1 MAAFGMLSYEHRP
14 LKRPRLGPPDVYPQD
29 PKQKEDELTALN
41 VKQGFNN
48 QPAVSGDEHGS
59 AKNVNFNP
67 SKISSNFSSII
78 AEKLR
83 CNTFPDTGKRK
94 PQVNQKDNFWLVT
107 ARSQSSINN
116 WFTDLAGTKPLTQ
129 LAKKVPIF
137 SKKEEVFGYLAKY
150 SVPVMRSAWM
160 IKMTCAYHAAITET
174 KVKKR
179 HVIDPCIEWTQI
191 ITKYLSEQLQKVA
204 EFYRQ
209 SPSQGCGSP
218 LPAPPAEVE
227 TAMKQWEYN
236 EKLAMFMFQDGML
249 DRHEFLTWVL
259 ECFEKIRPGEDE
271 LLKLLLPLLLQYS
284 GEFVQSAY
292 LSRRLA
298 YFCTRRLNLLLSDGS
313 IGPSSGGHPPH
324 GITSQPSNALPTT
337 PTSQPAG
344 ATQPQTPFTDFYIC
358 PQHRPVVFGLSCM
371 LQSIVLC
378 CPSALVWH
386 YSLTDSRNK
395 TGSPLDLLPIAPSNL
410 PMPGANS
417 TFNQQ
422 VRAKLRE
429 IEEQIKERG
438 QAVEFRWSFDK
449 CQETTAGFTI
459 GRVLHTLEVLDNHS
473 FEKSDFS
480 NSLDSLYN
488 RIFGSG
494 QSKDGHEMSP
504 DDDAVVT
511 LLCEWAVCC
520 KRSGRHRA
528 MVVAK
533 LLEKRQT
540 EIEAER
546 CGESEVVD
554 EKGSVSSGSL
564 SAATLPVFQDVLL
577 QFLDTQAPILTEPGN
592 ESERVEF
599 SNLVL
604 LFCELIRHDVF
615 SHNIYMCTLI
625 SRGDLASDSHLPR
638 PRSPSDEPSDESE
651 RKEQDTGSGVKMEDT
666 GLSEPMEIDNNDEM
680 FSPPMHCEAKG
691 SPSPEKGAP
700 EQDGKSTAKEKGL
713 DPTFPQVYEQP
724 RHIQYATHFPIP
736 QEESASHECNQRLV
750 VLYGVGKQRDE
761 ARHSI
766 KKITKDILKVLNRKS
781 TAETGG
787 EEGQK
792 RKRSK
797 PEAFPTAEDIFS
809 KFQHLS
815 HFDQHQVTSQVSRN
829 VLEQITSFAL
839 GMSYHL
845 PLVQHIQFIFDLMEY
860 SLNISGLIDFAIQ
873 LLNELSL
880 VEAELLLKSS
890 SLAGSYTTSL
900 CLCIV
905 AVLRRYHSCLILNP
919 DQTAQVFD
927 GLRIVVK
934 SGVNPADCSSAE
946 RCILAYLY
954 DLYTSCS
961 HLKSKF
967 GEIFSEFCSKVKNSI
982 YWNIDPS
989 DSNMLWD
996 QVFMIDAIANPSA
1009 HNLNHSM
1016 VGKILNDSPANRY
1029 SFVCNVL
1036 MDVCVDHRDPDRVN
1050 DIGILC
1056 AELTAYCRSLSAEW
1070 LGVLKALCCSSN
1082 NGNCGFND
1090 LLCNVD
1096 VSDLSFHD
1104 SLATFVAILIARQCL
1119 LLEDLVRCVAIPS
1132 LLNAACSEQDSE
1144 PGARLTCRI
1153 LLHLFRTPQRNPCPQ
1168 DSKTDKATVG
1178 IRSSC
1183 DRHLLAASQNSIV
1196 VGAVF
1201 AVLKAVFM
1209 LGDAELKGSGFS
1221 HPAGLDDIGED
1232 DMGSKKSGGR
1242 NISIE
1247 TASLDVYAKYVLKSI
1262 CQQEWVGERCLKSLS
1277 EDSSALQDPV
1287 LVNIQA
1293 QRLLQ
1298 LICYPHR
1305 QLDSEEGENPQRQ
1318 RIKRILQ
1325 NLDQWTMR
1333 QSSLELQLMI
1343 KQSSN
1348 NELYSLLENIAK
1360 ATIEVFQK
1368 SAEMNSSN
1376 PSWNGSAASSS
1387 SVSNS
1392 NNTSKLKPVLSSS
1405 ERSGV
1410 WLVAPLIAKL
1420 PTSVQGHVLKAAGE
1434 ELEKGQHLGSSSR
1447 KERDRQKQKSMSLLS
1462 QQPFLSLVLTCLK
1475 GQDEQREG
1483 LLTSLY
1489 SQVQQIVTNW
1499 REDQYQDDCKAKQM
1513 MHEALKLRLNLVG
1526 GMFDTVQ
1533 RSTQQTTEWAVLLL
1547 DIISSGT
1554 VDMQSNNELFT
1565 TVLDML
1571 SVLINGTLAADMSSI
1586 SQGGMEENKRAY
1598 MNLVKKLRKELGDRQ
1613 SESLEKVRQLLPLP
1627 KQTRDV
1633 ITCEPQGSLIDTK
1646 GNKIAGFEKEGLQV
1660 STKQKISPW
1669 DVFEGLKHSAPLS
1682 WGWFGTVRVDR
1693 KVTRFEEQQRLLL
1706 YHTHLKPKP
1715 RSYYLEPLPLPP
1727 EEEEPPTPVPQEP
1740 EKKMVEAVKTDKS
1753 MPSVGPDTV
1762 KKKSKKKKT
1771 SSVNKPED
1779 FPARNPAVMSF
1790 HTPSMNPDIMNINQ
1804 PNHSYRAMP
1813 YSQPIMYTQNQ
1824 PLPPGG
1830 PGLEPPY
1837 RPRMPMNN
1845 HQKIMPTRANYP
1857 GMISNLPGGM
1867 GMIGIDNKQYQIG
1880 FKPQPAMPQ
1889 GQILRQQL
1897 QVRLSMIG
1905 QQIRQMAPNQSYSS
1919 MPASQ
1924 GYTSYGS
1931 HVGMQPHPSQ
1941 TAGIVPSS
1949 YSNQGFPGAH
1959 PGTNPGVVDPLRQM
1973 QQRPSGYVHQQAPGA
1988 YPANMQN
1995 TPRFTHQPMQQT
2007 PMMHGL
2013 GQGHM
2018 QTQGMHPNMRTNQML
2033 DQQQQQ
2039 QQQAQAQAQAQQQ
2052 QQFMRQQALRQAQQV
2067 QQQQQQVQQQQVPSQ
2082 QVQQSQQVPSQQVQ
2096 QQQVGTAQPPGQP
2109 QSQAL
2114 GMQPLPPQQPMFP
2127 RQGQGMQQTQQQQ
2140 QTAALV
2146 RQLQQ
2151 QLSNTQP
2158 GQNTSSYYPKYE

>member
-1 MAAFGMLSYEHRP
+1 MAAFGILSYEHRP

-83 CNTFPDTGKRK
+83 CNTFADTGKRK

-150 SVPVMRSAWM
+150 CVPVMRSAWM

-191 ITKYLSEQLQKVA
+191 ITKYLWEQLQKVA

-209 SPSQGCGSP
+209 SPGQGCGSP

-227 TAMKQWEYN
+227 TAMKQWEYH

-271 LLKLLLPLLLQYS
+271 LLRFLLPLLLQYS

-313 IGPSSGGHPPH
+313 LGPGPGGHPAH
-324 GITSQPSNALPTT
+324 GISAQQGNALPPT

-344 ATQPQTPFTDFYIC
+344 GNQPQTPFTDFYIC
-358 PQHRPVVFGLSCM
+358 YQHRPVVFGLSCM

-410 PMPGANS
+410 PMPGGNS
-417 TFNQQ
+417 SFNQQ
-422 VRAKLRE
+422 VRAKVRE

-459 GRVLHTLEVLDNHS
+459 SRVLHTLEVLDNHS

-511 LLCEWAVCC
+511 LLCEWAVSC
-520 KRSGRHRA
+520 KRSGPHRA

-577 QFLDTQAPILTEPGN
+577 QFLDTQAPVLTEPGN

-651 RKEQDTGSGVKMEDT
+651 RKEQDAGSSVKMEDT
-666 GLSEPMEIDNNDEM
+666 GMSESMEIDHNSSANFDEQM
-680 FSPPMHCEAKG
+680 FSPPMHCESKG
-691 SPSPEKGAP
+691 SPSPEKPAP
-700 EQDGKSTAKEKGL
+700 EQESKNTAKDKGM
-713 DPTFPQVYEQP
+713 DPAFPLVYEQP

-761 ARHSI
+761 ARHAI

-781 TAETGG
+781 TAETGAAMRG

-829 VLEQITSFAL
+829 VMEQIASFAL

-890 SLAGSYTTSL
+890 NLAGSYTTGL

-982 YWNIDPS
+982 YYNIDPS
-989 DSNMLWD
+989 DSNMLWE
-996 QVFMIDAIANPSA
+996 QMFMIDAIANPTA

-1036 MDVCVDHRDPDRVN
+1036 MDVCVDHRDPERVN

-1144 PGARLTCRI
+1144 SGARLTCRI

-1168 DSKTDKATVG
+1168 DGTKSVG

-1221 HPAGLDDIGED
+1221 HSAGLDDIGED

-1242 NISIE
+1242 NVSIE
-1247 TASLDVYAKYVLKSI
+1247 TASLVVYAKYVLKSI

-1325 NLDQWTMR
+1325 NMDQWTMR

-1376 PSWNGSAASSS
+1376 PTWNGSAVSSS

-1392 NNTSKLKPVLSSS
+1392 NSASKLKPVLSSS

-1410 WLVAPLIAKL
+1410 WLVAPLIGKL

-1434 ELEKGQHLGSSSR
+1434 ELEKGQHLGPSSR

-1586 SQGGMEENKRAY
+1586 SQGSMEENKRAY

-1682 WGWFGTVRVDR
+1682 WGWFGSVRVDR
-1693 KVTRFEEQQRLLL
+1693 KVTKYEEQQRLLL
-1706 YHTHLKPKP
+1706 YHTHIKPKP
-1715 RSYYLEPLPLPP
+1715 RSYYLAPLNLPQ
-1727 EEEEPPTPVPQEP
+1727 EEEEPPTPVPPEPDKKVDPGKP
-1740 EKKMVEAVKTDKS
+1740 EKSA
-1753 MPSVGPDTV
+1753 
-1762 KKKSKKKKT
+1762 
-1771 SSVNKPED
+1771 SSVASNMP
-1779 FPARNPAVMSF
+1779 FRMGYP
-1790 HTPSMNPDIMNINQ
+1790 TPMN
-1804 PNHSYRAMP
+1804 
-1813 YSQPIMYTQNQ
+1813 MYAQNQ

-1830 PGLEPPY
+1830 PGLEPPF
-1837 RPRMPMNN
+1837 RPRGPMGKIPPRPPYNMVNMPG
-1845 HQKIMPTRANYP
+1845 A
-1857 GMISNLPGGM
+1857 GM
-1867 GMIGIDNKQYQIG
+1867 GNMMGMDKQFQMGY
-1880 FKPQPAMPQ
+1880 KPPQSMAQ

-1897 QVRLSMIG
+1897 QVRLVSLNI
-1905 QQIRQMAPNQSYSS
+1905 
-1919 MPASQ
+1919 SQ
-1924 GYTSYGS
+1924 GYTTYG
-1931 HVGMQPHPSQ
+1931 
-1941 TAGIVPSS
+1941 
-1949 YSNQGFPGAH
+1949 H
-1959 PGTNPGVVDPLRQM
+1959 PGTNPAMVDPLRQM
-1973 QQRPSGYVHQQAPGA
+1973 QPRPSGYVHQQAPAA
-1988 YPANMQN
+1988 YAH
-1995 TPRFTHQPMQQT
+1995 T
-2007 PMMHGL
+2007 
-2013 GQGHM
+2013 
-2018 QTQGMHPNMRTNQML
+2018 
-2033 DQQQQQ
+2033 
-2039 QQQAQAQAQAQQQ
+2039 
-2052 QQFMRQQALRQAQQV
+2052 
-2067 QQQQQQVQQQQVPSQ
+2067 VP
-2082 QVQQSQQVPSQQVQ
+2082 
-2096 QQQVGTAQPPGQP
+2096 
-2109 QSQAL
+2109 
-2114 GMQPLPPQQPMFP
+2114 
-2127 RQGQGMQQTQQQQ
+2127 
-2140 QTAALV
+2140 
-2146 RQLQQ
+2146 
-2151 QLSNTQP
+2151 NTQRSVTDKSAWLGP
-2158 GQNTSSYYPKYE
+2158 GFSTSPKIIR

>member
-1 MAAFGMLSYEHRP
+1 MAAFGILSYEHRP

-29 PKQKEDELTALN
+29 PKQKEDDLTALN

-59 AKNVNFNP
+59 AKNVNFNS

-150 SVPVMRSAWM
+150 CVPVMRSAWM

-191 ITKYLSEQLQKVA
+191 ITKYLWEQLQKVA

-209 SPSQGCGSP
+209 SPGQGCGSP

-271 LLKLLLPLLLQYS
+271 LLRFLLPLLLQYS

-313 IGPSSGGHPPH
+313 LGPGPGGHPAH
-324 GITSQPSNALPTT
+324 GISAQQGNALPPT

-344 ATQPQTPFTDFYIC
+344 GNQPQTPFTDFYIC
-358 PQHRPVVFGLSCM
+358 AQHRPVVFGLSCM

-410 PMPGANS
+410 PMPGGNS
-417 TFNQQ
+417 SFNQQ
-422 VRAKLRE
+422 VRVKVRE

-459 GRVLHTLEVLDNHS
+459 SRVLHTLEVLDNHS

-511 LLCEWAVCC
+511 LLCEWAVSC
-520 KRSGRHRA
+520 KRSGPHRA

-577 QFLDTQAPILTEPGN
+577 QFLDTQAPVLTEPGN

-651 RKEQDTGSGVKMEDT
+651 RKEQDAGSSVKMED
-666 GLSEPMEIDNNDEM
+666 GGMSESMEIDHNSSANFDEQM
-680 FSPPMHCEAKG
+680 FSPPMHCESKG
-691 SPSPEKGAP
+691 SPSPEKPAP
-700 EQDGKSTAKEKGL
+700 EQEGKNTAKDKGM
-713 DPTFPQVYEQP
+713 DPAFPLVYEQP

-761 ARHSI
+761 ARHAI

-781 TAETGG
+781 TAETGAAMNSKLKPRDFDDC

-829 VLEQITSFAL
+829 VMEQITSFAL

-890 SLAGSYTTSL
+890 NLAGSYTTGL

-982 YWNIDPS
+982 YYNIDPS

-996 QVFMIDAIANPSA
+996 QMFMIDAIANPTA

-1036 MDVCVDHRDPDRVN
+1036 MDVCVDHRDPERVN

-1144 PGARLTCRI
+1144 SGARLTCRI

-1168 DSKTDKATVG
+1168 DGTKSVG

-1221 HPAGLDDIGED
+1221 HSAGLDDIGED

-1242 NISIE
+1242 NVSIE
-1247 TASLDVYAKYVLKSI
+1247 TASLVVYAKYVLKSI

-1325 NLDQWTMR
+1325 NMDQWTMR

-1376 PSWNGSAASSS
+1376 PSWNGSAVSGS

-1392 NNTSKLKPVLSSS
+1392 NSASKLKPVLSSS

-1410 WLVAPLIAKL
+1410 WLVAPLIGKL

-1434 ELEKGQHLGSSSR
+1434 ELEKGQHLGPSSR

-1586 SQGGMEENKRAY
+1586 SQGSMEENKRAY

-1693 KVTRFEEQQRLLL
+1693 KVTKYEEQQRLLL
-1706 YHTHLKPKP
+1706 YHTHIKPKQ
-1715 RSYYLEPLPLPP
+1715 RSYYLAPLNLPQ
-1727 EEEEPPTPVPQEP
+1727 EEEEPPTPVPPEP
-1740 EKKMVEAVKTDKS
+1740 DKKVDPGKLEK
-1753 MPSVGPDTV
+1753 SVSNV
-1762 KKKSKKKKT
+1762 HSL
-1771 SSVNKPED
+1771 KPGD
-1779 FPARNPAVMSF
+1779 NSPCFCLQ
-1790 HTPSMNPDIMNINQ
+1790 NI
-1804 PNHSYRAMP
+1804 
-1813 YSQPIMYTQNQ
+1813 
-1824 PLPPGG
+1824 
-1830 PGLEPPY
+1830 
-1837 RPRMPMNN
+1837 
-1845 HQKIMPTRANYP
+1845 
-1857 GMISNLPGGM
+1857 
-1867 GMIGIDNKQYQIG
+1867 
-1880 FKPQPAMPQ
+1880 
-1889 GQILRQQL
+1889 
-1897 QVRLSMIG
+1897 
-1905 QQIRQMAPNQSYSS
+1905 
-1919 MPASQ
+1919 SQ
-1924 GYTSYGS
+1924 GYTTYGS
-1931 HVGMQPHPSQ
+1931 HMGMQPHPSQ
-1941 TAGIVPSS
+1941 PGGIVSAS
-1949 YSNQGFPGAH
+1949 YVNQGFQGGH
-1959 PGTNPGVVDPLRQM
+1959 PGTNPAMVDSLRQM
-1973 QQRPSGYVHQQAPGA
+1973 QQRPSGYVHQQAPA
-1988 YPANMQN
+1988 AFAHSMQN
-1995 TPRFTHQPMQQT
+1995 TQRFPHQSMQQT
-2007 PMMHGL
+2007 PMMQGL
-2013 GQGHM
+2013 GHLGA
-2018 QTQGMHPNMRTNQML
+2018 QGMHPNMRTNQMMEQQQ
-2033 DQQQQQ
+2033 QQQQQ
-2039 QQQAQAQAQAQQQ
+2039 QQQAQQQQ
-2052 QQFMRQQALRQAQQV
+2052 QQMIRQHSALRVRTHTPQCIV
-2067 QQQQQQVQQQQVPSQ
+2067 
-2082 QVQQSQQVPSQQVQ
+2082 
-2096 QQQVGTAQPPGQP
+2096 VG
-2109 QSQAL
+2109 L
-2114 GMQPLPPQQPMFP
+2114 DD
-2127 RQGQGMQQTQQQQ
+2127 
-2140 QTAALV
+2140 
-2146 RQLQQ
+2146 
-2151 QLSNTQP
+2151 
-2158 GQNTSSYYPKYE
+2158 

>member
-1 MAAFGMLSYEHRP
+1 MAAFGILSYEHRP

-83 CNTFPDTGKRK
+83 YNTFPDTGKRK

-150 SVPVMRSAWM
+150 LVPVMRSAWM

-191 ITKYLSEQLQKVA
+191 ITKYLWEQLQKVA

-209 SPSQGCGSP
+209 FPSQGCSSP
-218 LPAPPAEVE
+218 LPATPADVE

-259 ECFEKIRPGEDE
+259 ECFEKVRPGEDE
-271 LLKLLLPLLLQYS
+271 LLRLLLPLLLQ
-284 GEFVQSAY
+284 
-292 LSRRLA
+292 
-298 YFCTRRLNLLLSDGS
+298 
-313 IGPSSGGHPPH
+313 
-324 GITSQPSNALPTT
+324 
-337 PTSQPAG
+337 
-344 ATQPQTPFTDFYIC
+344 
-358 PQHRPVVFGLSCM
+358 
-371 LQSIVLC
+371 
-378 CPSALVWH
+378 
-386 YSLTDSRNK
+386 
-395 TGSPLDLLPIAPSNL
+395 
-410 PMPGANS
+410 
-417 TFNQQ
+417 
-422 VRAKLRE
+422 VRTKLRE
-429 IEEQIKERG
+429 IEEQVKERG

-473 FEKSDFS
+473 FEKSDFN

-533 LLEKRQT
+533 LLEKRQA

-577 QFLDTQAPILTEPGN
+577 QFLDTQAPTLTEPGN

-625 SRGDLASDSHLPR
+625 SRGDLATDSHLPR

-651 RKEQDTGSGVKMEDT
+651 RKEQDAGSGIKM
-666 GLSEPMEIDNNDEM
+666 EM
-680 FSPPMHCEAKG
+680 FSPPMHCETKG
-691 SPSPEKGAP
+691 SPSPEKPAAEPDSKAGCK
-700 EQDGKSTAKEKGL
+700 DKGT
-713 DPTFPQVYEQP
+713 DPAFPQLYEQP

-750 VLYGVGKQRDE
+750 VLYGVGKLRDE
-761 ARHSI
+761 ARHTI

-781 TAETGG
+781 EAETG

-797 PEAFPTAEDIFS
+797 PEAFLTTEDIFS

-829 VLEQITSFAL
+829 VLEQINSFAL
-839 GMSYHL
+839 GMSYLL
-845 PLVQHIQFIFDLMEY
+845 PLVPHIQFIFDLMEY

-890 SLAGSYTTSL
+890 NLVGIYTTGL

-934 SGVNPADCSSAE
+934 SGVNPADCSSSE

-954 DLYTSCS
+954 DVYTSCS
-961 HLKSKF
+961 HLKNKF

-982 YWNIDPS
+982 YCNIDPS

-996 QVFMIDAIANPSA
+996 PVFMMEAIANPCA
-1009 HNLNHSM
+1009 PNFNHSM

-1036 MDVCVDHRDPDRVN
+1036 MDVCVDHRDPERVN

-1070 LGVLKALCCSSN
+1070 LGILKALCCSSN

-1153 LLHLFRTPQRNPCPQ
+1153 LLHLFKTPQRNPFPQ
-1168 DSKTDKATVG
+1168 EVVKSGIG
-1178 IRSSC
+1178 IRWSC

-1209 LGDAELKGSGFS
+1209 LGKNQSAY
-1221 HPAGLDDIGED
+1221 
-1232 DMGSKKSGGR
+1232 
-1242 NISIE
+1242 
-1247 TASLDVYAKYVLKSI
+1247 LDVYAKYVLKTI

-1305 QLDSEEGENPQRQ
+1305 QLDSDDGDNPQRQ

-1325 NLDQWTMR
+1325 NMDQWTMR

-1343 KQSSN
+1343 KQSTN

-1368 SAEMNSSN
+1368 SAEMNSN
-1376 PSWNGSAASSS
+1376 PSGNGAAAQGGSGSNNSSS
-1387 SVSNS
+1387 S
-1392 NNTSKLKPVLSSS
+1392 KMKPILSSS

-1586 SQGGMEENKRAY
+1586 SQGSMEENKRAY

-1693 KVTRFEEQQRLLL
+1693 KVTKFEEQQRFLL

-1727 EEEEPPTPVPQEP
+1727 EEEEPLTPVSQEP
-1740 EKKMVEAVKTDKS
+1740 EKKMMEVV
-1753 MPSVGPDTV
+1753 
-1762 KKKSKKKKT
+1762 
-1771 SSVNKPED
+1771 KPEKSVPD
-1779 FPARNPAVMSF
+1779 YVNRTPGGGPYGTNMPPELNPYGRLQYGQQA
-1790 HTPSMNPDIMNINQ
+1790 MN
-1804 PNHSYRAMP
+1804 
-1813 YSQPIMYTQNQ
+1813 MYTQNQ
-1824 PLPPGG
+1824 PLPPGQCVI
-1830 PGLEPPY
+1830 Y
-1837 RPRMPMNN
+1837 IYIYSIFSN
-1845 HQKIMPTRANYP
+1845 H
-1857 GMISNLPGGM
+1857 
-1867 GMIGIDNKQYQIG
+1867 YQ
-1880 FKPQPAMPQ
+1880 QPA
-1889 GQILRQQL
+1889 
-1897 QVRLSMIG
+1897 V
-1905 QQIRQMAPNQSYSS
+1905 
-1919 MPASQ
+1919 
-1924 GYTSYGS
+1924 
-1931 HVGMQPHPSQ
+1931 
-1941 TAGIVPSS
+1941 
-1949 YSNQGFPGAH
+1949 
-1959 PGTNPGVVDPLRQM
+1959 
-1973 QQRPSGYVHQQAPGA
+1973 
-1988 YPANMQN
+1988 
-1995 TPRFTHQPMQQT
+1995 
-2007 PMMHGL
+2007 
-2013 GQGHM
+2013 
-2018 QTQGMHPNMRTNQML
+2018 
-2033 DQQQQQ
+2033 
-2039 QQQAQAQAQAQQQ
+2039 
-2052 QQFMRQQALRQAQQV
+2052 
-2067 QQQQQQVQQQQVPSQ
+2067 
-2082 QVQQSQQVPSQQVQ
+2082 
-2096 QQQVGTAQPPGQP
+2096 
-2109 QSQAL
+2109 
-2114 GMQPLPPQQPMFP
+2114 
-2127 RQGQGMQQTQQQQ
+2127 
-2140 QTAALV
+2140 
-2146 RQLQQ
+2146 
-2151 QLSNTQP
+2151 
-2158 GQNTSSYYPKYE
+2158 

>member
-1 MAAFGMLSYEHRP
+1 MAAFGILSYEHRP

-83 CNTFPDTGKRK
+83 YNTFPDTGKRK

-137 SKKEEVFGYLAKY
+137 SKKEEAFGYLAKY
-150 SVPVMRSAWM
+150 TVPVMRSAWM

-179 HVIDPCIEWTQI
+179 HVVDPCIEWTQI
-191 ITKYLSEQLQKVA
+191 ITKYLWEQLQKVA

-209 SPSQGCGSP
+209 SPSQGCVSP
-218 LPAPPAEVE
+218 LPATSAEVD

-259 ECFEKIRPGEDE
+259 ECSEKVRPGEDE
-271 LLKLLLPLLLQYS
+271 LLKLLLPLLLQYL

-313 IGPSSGGHPPH
+313 LGPGAGGHPAH
-324 GITSQPSNALPTT
+324 SILAQPGNALPPT

-344 ATQPQTPFTDFYIC
+344 GNQPQTPFTDFYIC
-358 PQHRPVVFGLSCM
+358 PQHRPLVFGLSCM
-371 LQSIVLC
+371 LQSIMLC

-395 TGSPLDLLPIAPSNL
+395 TGSPLDLLPISPSNL
-410 PMPGANS
+410 PMPGGNG
-417 TFNQQ
+417 TFTQQ
-422 VRAKLRE
+422 VRAKVRE
-429 IEEQIKERG
+429 IEEQVKDRG

-511 LLCEWAVCC
+511 LLCEWAVCS

-533 LLEKRQT
+533 LLEKKQA

-577 QFLDTQAPILTEPGN
+577 QFLDTQAPMLTGPSN

-599 SNLVL
+599 SNQVL

-651 RKEQDTGSGVKMEDT
+651 RKEAGSSVKNEDT
-666 GLSEPMEIDNNDEM
+666 GLSESMEIDHNSSTNFDEM
-680 FSPPMHCEAKG
+680 FSPPMHCESKG
-691 SPSPEKGAP
+691 SPSPEKTA
-700 EQDGKSTAKEKGL
+700 QDPA
-713 DPTFPQVYEQP
+713 FPLVYEQP

-761 ARHSI
+761 ARHAI

-781 TAETGG
+781 TAETGKALAGGLHSTFSFLSGG

-890 SLAGSYTTSL
+890 SLVGSYTTGL

-919 DQTAQVFD
+919 EQTAQVFD

-982 YWNIDPS
+982 YCNIDPS

-996 QVFMIDAIANPSA
+996 PVFMMEALANPSA
-1009 HNLNHSM
+1009 HNFNYSM

-1036 MDVCVDHRDPDRVN
+1036 MDVCVDHRDPERVN

-1153 LLHLFRTPQRNPCPQ
+1153 LLHLFKTPQRNPCPQ
-1168 DSKTDKATVG
+1168 DGAKSDKSSVG

-1221 HPAGLDDIGED
+1221 HPAGLDDIAD
-1232 DMGSKKSGGR
+1232 DDIGSKKSGGHTV
-1242 NISIE
+1242 SIE
-1247 TASLDVYAKYVLKSI
+1247 TASLDMYAKYVLKSI

-1305 QLDSEEGENPQRQ
+1305 QLDSEEGDNPQRQ

-1325 NLDQWTMR
+1325 NMDQWTMR

-1343 KQSSN
+1343 KQSTN
-1348 NELYSLLENIAK
+1348 NELYSLLEHIAK
-1360 ATIEVFQK
+1360 VTIEVFQK

-1376 PSWNGSAASSS
+1376 PSGNSSACAGSST
-1387 SVSNS
+1387 SNS
-1392 NNTSKLKPVLSSS
+1392 NNTSKTKPVLSSS

-1547 DIISSGT
+1547 DIISSVPT
-1554 VDMQSNNELFT
+1554 HLELFT

-1586 SQGGMEENKRAY
+1586 SQGSMEENKRAY

-1660 STKQKISPW
+1660 SNKQKISPW

-1693 KVTRFEEQQRLLL
+1693 KVTKFEEQQRFLL

-1727 EEEEPPTPVPQEP
+1727 EEEETPTPVPQEP
-1740 EKKMVEAVKTDKS
+1740 EKKMVEAVKPEKS
-1753 MPSVGPDTV
+1753 VPAASSDAT
-1762 KKKSKKKKT
+1762 KKKPKKKKT
-1771 SSVNKPED
+1771 PSTSKTEVRGRHWDRSWGPGLD
-1779 FPARNPAVMSF
+1779 TPYRPARNPQMGK
-1790 HTPSMNPDIMNINQ
+1790 M
-1804 PNHSYRAMP
+1804 
-1813 YSQPIMYTQNQ
+1813 
-1824 PLPPGG
+1824 
-1830 PGLEPPY
+1830 
-1837 RPRMPMNN
+1837 
-1845 HQKIMPTRANYP
+1845 MPTRPNYP
-1857 GMISNLPGGM
+1857 GVMPGGM
-1867 GMIGIDNKQYQIG
+1867 PGMMGMEKQYPMG
-1880 FKPQPAMPQ
+1880 YKPQPNIPQ
-1889 GQILRQQL
+1889 GQILH
-1897 QVRLSMIG
+1897 SIG
-1905 QQIRQMAPNQSYSS
+1905 KGHFQ
-1919 MPASQ
+1919 
-1924 GYTSYGS
+1924 GS
-1931 HVGMQPHPSQ
+1931 H
-1941 TAGIVPSS
+1941 
-1949 YSNQGFPGAH
+1949 PGA
-1959 PGTNPGVVDPLRQM
+1959 NLGVVDSLRQM
-1973 QQRPSGYVHQQAPGA
+1973 VQRPSGYVHQQAPG
-1988 YPANMQN
+1988 YSHTLQN
-1995 TPRFTHQPMQQT
+1995 TQRFPHQSIHQAPVMQ
-2007 PMMHGL
+2007 GL
-2013 GQGHM
+2013 SHMGAQGVHP
-2018 QTQGMHPNMRTNQML
+2018 GMRPNQML
-2033 DQQQQQ
+2033 AE
-2039 QQQAQAQAQAQQQ
+2039 QQQAQQQQAQQQ
-2052 QQFMRQQALRQAQQV
+2052 QQQYLRQQALRV
-2067 QQQQQQVQQQQVPSQ
+2067 CFVYL
-2082 QVQQSQQVPSQQVQ
+2082 
-2096 QQQVGTAQPPGQP
+2096 
-2109 QSQAL
+2109 L
-2114 GMQPLPPQQPMFP
+2114 GLL
-2127 RQGQGMQQTQQQQ
+2127 
-2140 QTAALV
+2140 AI
-2146 RQLQQ
+2146 
-2151 QLSNTQP
+2151 SNTTDQH
-2158 GQNTSSYYPKYE
+2158 GTVD

>member
-1 MAAFGMLSYEHRP
+1 MAAFGILSYEHRP

-48 QPAVSGDEHGS
+48 QPAVSGDEHGT

-67 SKISSNFSSII
+67 AKISSNFSSII

-83 CNTFPDTGKRK
+83 CNTLPDTGRRK

-107 ARSQSSINN
+107 ARSQSAINN
-116 WFTDLAGTKPLTQ
+116 WFTDLSGTKPLTH

-150 SVPVMRSAWM
+150 TVPVMRAAWL
-160 IKMTCAYHAAITET
+160 IKMTCAYYAAITET

-179 HVIDPCIEWTQI
+179 HVIDPFIEWTQI
-191 ITKYLSEQLQKVA
+191 ITKYLSEQLQRIS

-209 SPSQGCGSP
+209 LSGQGCGSP
-218 LPAPPAEVE
+218 SGPMPQEVE
-227 TAMKQWEYN
+227 HALKQWDYN

-271 LLKLLLPLLLQYS
+271 LLKLLLPLLL
-284 GEFVQSAY
+284 
-292 LSRRLA
+292 R
-298 YFCTRRLNLLLSDGS
+298 
-313 IGPSSGGHPPH
+313 
-324 GITSQPSNALPTT
+324 
-337 PTSQPAG
+337 
-344 ATQPQTPFTDFYIC
+344 
-358 PQHRPVVFGLSCM
+358 
-371 LQSIVLC
+371 
-378 CPSALVWH
+378 
-386 YSLTDSRNK
+386 
-395 TGSPLDLLPIAPSNL
+395 
-410 PMPGANS
+410 
-417 TFNQQ
+417 

-429 IEEQIKERG
+429 IEQQIKERG
-438 QAVEFRWSFDK
+438 QAVEVRWSFDK

-459 GRVLHTLEVLDNHS
+459 GRVLHTLEVLDSHS
-473 FEKSDFS
+473 FERSDFS

-488 RIFGSG
+488 RIFGLG
-494 QSKDGHEMSP
+494 PSKDSHEV
-504 DDDAVVT
+504 DDDAVVA
-511 LLCEWAVCC
+511 LLCEWAVSC

-533 LLEKRQT
+533 LLEKRQA

-546 CGESEVVD
+546 CGDSEVVD
-554 EKGSVSSGSL
+554 EKGSISSGSL
-564 SAATLPVFQDVLL
+564 SAASTPVFQDVLM
-577 QFLDTQAPILTEPGN
+577 QFLDTQAPVLTDPGN
-592 ESERVEF
+592 ESEKVEF
-599 SNLVL
+599 FNLVL

-625 SRGDLASDSHLPR
+625 SRGDLAMDSHGPR
-638 PRSPSDEPSDESE
+638 PPSPFDDPAEEHD
-651 RKEQDTGSGVKMEDT
+651 RKEGMGNSG
-666 GLSEPMEIDNNDEM
+666 IN
-680 FSPPMHCEAKG
+680 
-691 SPSPEKGAP
+691 PSPEKPDP
-700 EQDGKSTAKEKGL
+700 EKEAKPLLKEKAAEGTL
-713 DPTFPQVYEQP
+713 ASLYDQP

-736 QEESASHECNQRLV
+736 QEESCSHECNQRLV
-750 VLYGVGKQRDE
+750 VLFGVGKQRDD
-761 ARHSI
+761 ARHTI

-797 PEAFPTAEDIFS
+797 PEAFPTAEDIFA

-845 PLVQHIQFIFDLMEY
+845 PLVQHVQFIFDLMEY

-873 LLNELSL
+873 LLNELSV

-890 SLAGSYTTSL
+890 DLVGSYTTSL

-905 AVLRRYHSCLILNP
+905 AVLRHYHSCLILNQ
-919 DQTAQVFD
+919 DQMAQVFE
-927 GLRIVVK
+927 GLCGVVK
-934 SGVNPADCSSAE
+934 HGMNRSDGSSAE

-967 GEIFSEFCSKVKNSI
+967 GELFSDFCSKVKNTI
-982 YWNIDPS
+982 YCNVEPS
-989 DSNMLWD
+989 DSNMLWEPE
-996 QVFMIDAIANPSA
+996 FMIDTIENPSA
-1009 HNLNHSM
+1009 HNFTYTNL
-1016 VGKILNDSPANRY
+1016 GKSLNDNPANRY
-1029 SFVCNVL
+1029 SFVCNAL
-1036 MDVCVDHRDPDRVN
+1036 MHVCVGHHDPDRVN
-1050 DIGILC
+1050 DIAILC
-1056 AELTAYCRSLSAEW
+1056 AELTGYCKSLSAEW

-1082 NGNCGFND
+1082 NGTCGFND

-1119 LLEDLVRCVAIPS
+1119 LLEDLIRCAAIPS

-1153 LLHLFRTPQRNPCPQ
+1153 LLHLFKTPQLNPCQQ
-1168 DSKTDKATVG
+1168 DGNKPTVG

-1183 DRHLLAASQNSIV
+1183 DRHLLAASQNRIV
-1196 VGAVF
+1196 DGAVF
-1201 AVLKAVFM
+1201 AVLKAVFLQT
-1209 LGDAELKGSGFS
+1209 LGNNVLHSKLKGSGFS
-1221 HPAGLDDIGED
+1221 HPGGVDDLMED
-1232 DMGSKKSGGR
+1232 ELGAKKSAGR
-1242 NISIE
+1242 TVSIE
-1247 TASLDVYAKYVLKSI
+1247 TASLDIYAKYVLRSI
-1262 CQQEWVGERCLKSLS
+1262 CQQEWVGERCLKSLC
-1277 EDSSALQDPV
+1277 EDSNDLQDPV
-1287 LVNIQA
+1287 LSSIQA
-1293 QRLLQ
+1293 QRLMQ

-1305 QLDSEEGENPQRQ
+1305 LLDNEEGENPQRQ

-1343 KQSSN
+1343 KQTAN
-1348 NELYSLLENIAK
+1348 NVSCVEMNSLLENIAK
-1360 ATIEVFQK
+1360 ATIEVFQQ
-1368 SAEMNSSN
+1368 SAETSSTNSTGTGVNILSTAFL
-1376 PSWNGSAASSS
+1376 SALCHSS
-1387 SVSNS
+1387 
-1392 NNTSKLKPVLSSS
+1392 L

-1499 REDQYQDDCKAKQM
+1499 REDQYQDDCKAKQL

-1586 SQGGMEENKRAY
+1586 SQGSMEENKRAY

-1613 SESLEKVRQLLPLP
+1613 SDSLEKVRQLLPLP

-1646 GNKIAGFEKEGLQV
+1646 GNKIAGFDSIFKKEGLQV

-1669 DVFEGLKHSAPLS
+1669 DLFEGLKHSAPLS

-1693 KVTRFEEQQRLLL
+1693 KVSRFEEQQRLLL

-1727 EEEEPPTPVPQEP
+1727 EEEEPPTPVALEP
-1740 EKKMVEAVKTDKS
+1740 EKKVVEPAKADKTSSNPATSTEERKKK
-1753 MPSVGPDTV
+1753 PS
-1762 KKKSKKKKT
+1762 KSKKRNQPA
-1771 SSVNKPED
+1771 NKSEVTCL
-1779 FPARNPAVMSF
+1779 FPPAV
-1790 HTPSMNPDIMNINQ
+1790 D
-1804 PNHSYRAMP
+1804 
-1813 YSQPIMYTQNQ
+1813 
-1824 PLPPGG
+1824 L
-1830 PGLEPPY
+1830 
-1837 RPRMPMNN
+1837 
-1845 HQKIMPTRANYP
+1845 
-1857 GMISNLPGGM
+1857 
-1867 GMIGIDNKQYQIG
+1867 
-1880 FKPQPAMPQ
+1880 
-1889 GQILRQQL
+1889 
-1897 QVRLSMIG
+1897 
-1905 QQIRQMAPNQSYSS
+1905 
-1919 MPASQ
+1919 
-1924 GYTSYGS
+1924 
-1931 HVGMQPHPSQ
+1931 
-1941 TAGIVPSS
+1941 
-1949 YSNQGFPGAH
+1949 
-1959 PGTNPGVVDPLRQM
+1959 
-1973 QQRPSGYVHQQAPGA
+1973 
-1988 YPANMQN
+1988 
-1995 TPRFTHQPMQQT
+1995 
-2007 PMMHGL
+2007 
-2013 GQGHM
+2013 
-2018 QTQGMHPNMRTNQML
+2018 TQGCAAPPILPEQQQQQQQYLR
-2033 DQQQQQ
+2033 QQQQQ
-2039 QQQAQAQAQAQQQ
+2039 QQQQ
-2052 QQFMRQQALRQAQQV
+2052 MLRV
-2067 QQQQQQVQQQQVPSQ
+2067 SEGLLLFFTF
-2082 QVQQSQQVPSQQVQ
+2082 SHII
-2096 QQQVGTAQPPGQP
+2096 
-2109 QSQAL
+2109 
-2114 GMQPLPPQQPMFP
+2114 
-2127 RQGQGMQQTQQQQ
+2127 
-2140 QTAALV
+2140 
-2146 RQLQQ
+2146 
-2151 QLSNTQP
+2151 
-2158 GQNTSSYYPKYE
+2158 

>member
-1 MAAFGMLSYEHRP
+1 MAAFGILSCEHRP

-150 SVPVMRSAWM
+150 TVPVMRAAWL
-160 IKMTCAYHAAITET
+160 IKMTCAYYAAITET

-191 ITKYLSEQLQKVA
+191 ITKYLWEQLQKVA

-209 SPSQGCGSP
+209 SSSQGCGSP
-218 LPAPPAEVE
+218 LPATPVEVE

-236 EKLAMFMFQDGML
+236 EKLAMFMF
-249 DRHEFLTWVL
+249 
-259 ECFEKIRPGEDE
+259 
-271 LLKLLLPLLLQYS
+271 QYS

-298 YFCTRRLNLLLSDGS
+298 YFCTRRLALLLSDGS
-313 IGPSSGGHPPH
+313 VGPGPGGHQAH
-324 GITSQPSNALPTT
+324 GISAQPGNALPQT
-337 PTSQPAG
+337 PTPQPAG
-344 ATQPQTPFTDFYIC
+344 GNQPQTPFTDFYIC
-358 PQHRPVVFGLSCM
+358 PQHRPLVFGLSCM

-386 YSLTDSRNK
+386 YSLMDSRNK

-410 PMPGANS
+410 PMPGGNTS
-417 TFNQQ
+417 FTQQ
-422 VRAKLRE
+422 VRAKVRE

-438 QAVEFRWSFDK
+438 QAVEVRWSFDK

-459 GRVLHTLEVLDNHS
+459 GRVLHTLEVLDSHS

-488 RIFGSG
+488 RIFGAG

-511 LLCEWAVCC
+511 LLCEWAVSC

-533 LLEKRQT
+533 LLEKRQA

-577 QFLDTQAPILTEPGN
+577 QFLDTQAPTLTEPGN

-638 PRSPSDEPSDESE
+638 PRSPSEEPADESD
-651 RKEQDTGSGVKMEDT
+651 RKEQEAGGGGKMEDA
-666 GLSEPMEIDNNDEM
+666 GLSESMEIDQNSSAIFDEM
-680 FSPPMHCEAKG
+680 FSPPMHCESKG
-691 SPSPEKGAP
+691 SPSPEKPTP
-700 EQDGKSTAKEKGL
+700 EQDGKTLAKDKGP
-713 DPTFPQVYEQP
+713 DPAFPLVYELP

-761 ARHSI
+761 ARHAI

-792 RKRSK
+792 RKRNK

-890 SLAGSYTTSL
+890 SLVGSYTTGL
-900 CLCIV
+900 CLGIV

-934 SGVNPADCSSAE
+934 HGVNPADCSSAE

-967 GEIFSEFCSKVKNSI
+967 GEIFSDFCSKVKNSI
-982 YWNIDPS
+982 YCNIDPS

-996 QVFMIDAIANPSA
+996 PEFMIDTIENPSA
-1009 HNLNHSM
+1009 HNFSHSM
-1016 VGKILNDSPANRY
+1016 AGKILNDNPANRY

-1036 MDVCVDHRDPDRVN
+1036 MYVCVGHHDPERVN

-1132 LLNAACSEQDSE
+1132 LLNAGECCFVQ
-1144 PGARLTCRI
+1144 
-1153 LLHLFRTPQRNPCPQ
+1153 
-1168 DSKTDKATVG
+1168 
-1178 IRSSC
+1178 
-1183 DRHLLAASQNSIV
+1183 
-1196 VGAVF
+1196 
-1201 AVLKAVFM
+1201 VL
-1209 LGDAELKGSGFS
+1209 
-1221 HPAGLDDIGED
+1221 
-1232 DMGSKKSGGR
+1232 
-1242 NISIE
+1242 
-1247 TASLDVYAKYVLKSI
+1247 Y
-1262 CQQEWVGERCLKSLS
+1262 
-1277 EDSSALQDPV
+1277 
-1287 LVNIQA
+1287 
-1293 QRLLQ
+1293 
-1298 LICYPHR
+1298 
-1305 QLDSEEGENPQRQ
+1305 
-1318 RIKRILQ
+1318 
-1325 NLDQWTMR
+1325 
-1333 QSSLELQLMI
+1333 
-1343 KQSSN
+1343 
-1348 NELYSLLENIAK
+1348 
-1360 ATIEVFQK
+1360 
-1368 SAEMNSSN
+1368 
-1376 PSWNGSAASSS
+1376 
-1387 SVSNS
+1387 
-1392 NNTSKLKPVLSSS
+1392 
-1405 ERSGV
+1405 
-1410 WLVAPLIAKL
+1410 
-1420 PTSVQGHVLKAAGE
+1420 
-1434 ELEKGQHLGSSSR
+1434 
-1447 KERDRQKQKSMSLLS
+1447 
-1462 QQPFLSLVLTCLK
+1462 
-1475 GQDEQREG
+1475 
-1483 LLTSLY
+1483 
-1489 SQVQQIVTNW
+1489 
-1499 REDQYQDDCKAKQM
+1499 
-1513 MHEALKLRLNLVG
+1513 LR
-1526 GMFDTVQ
+1526 F
-1533 RSTQQTTEWAVLLL
+1533 
-1547 DIISSGT
+1547 
-1554 VDMQSNNELFT
+1554 
-1565 TVLDML
+1565 
-1571 SVLINGTLAADMSSI
+1571 
-1586 SQGGMEENKRAY
+1586 
-1598 MNLVKKLRKELGDRQ
+1598 
-1613 SESLEKVRQLLPLP
+1613 
-1627 KQTRDV
+1627 
-1633 ITCEPQGSLIDTK
+1633 
-1646 GNKIAGFEKEGLQV
+1646 
-1660 STKQKISPW
+1660 
-1669 DVFEGLKHSAPLS
+1669 
-1682 WGWFGTVRVDR
+1682 
-1693 KVTRFEEQQRLLL
+1693 
-1706 YHTHLKPKP
+1706 
-1715 RSYYLEPLPLPP
+1715 
-1727 EEEEPPTPVPQEP
+1727 
-1740 EKKMVEAVKTDKS
+1740 
-1753 MPSVGPDTV
+1753 
-1762 KKKSKKKKT
+1762 
-1771 SSVNKPED
+1771 
-1779 FPARNPAVMSF
+1779 
-1790 HTPSMNPDIMNINQ
+1790 
-1804 PNHSYRAMP
+1804 
-1813 YSQPIMYTQNQ
+1813 
-1824 PLPPGG
+1824 
-1830 PGLEPPY
+1830 
-1837 RPRMPMNN
+1837 
-1845 HQKIMPTRANYP
+1845 
-1857 GMISNLPGGM
+1857 
-1867 GMIGIDNKQYQIG
+1867 
-1880 FKPQPAMPQ
+1880 
-1889 GQILRQQL
+1889 
-1897 QVRLSMIG
+1897 
-1905 QQIRQMAPNQSYSS
+1905 
-1919 MPASQ
+1919 
-1924 GYTSYGS
+1924 
-1931 HVGMQPHPSQ
+1931 
-1941 TAGIVPSS
+1941 
-1949 YSNQGFPGAH
+1949 
-1959 PGTNPGVVDPLRQM
+1959 
-1973 QQRPSGYVHQQAPGA
+1973 
-1988 YPANMQN
+1988 
-1995 TPRFTHQPMQQT
+1995 
-2007 PMMHGL
+2007 
-2013 GQGHM
+2013 
-2018 QTQGMHPNMRTNQML
+2018 
-2033 DQQQQQ
+2033 
-2039 QQQAQAQAQAQQQ
+2039 
-2052 QQFMRQQALRQAQQV
+2052 
-2067 QQQQQQVQQQQVPSQ
+2067 
-2082 QVQQSQQVPSQQVQ
+2082 
-2096 QQQVGTAQPPGQP
+2096 
-2109 QSQAL
+2109 
-2114 GMQPLPPQQPMFP
+2114 
-2127 RQGQGMQQTQQQQ
+2127 
-2140 QTAALV
+2140 
-2146 RQLQQ
+2146 
-2151 QLSNTQP
+2151 
-2158 GQNTSSYYPKYE
+2158 

>member
-1 MAAFGMLSYEHRP
+1 MAAFGILSYEHRP

-83 CNTFPDTGKRK
+83 CNTFADTGKRK

-150 SVPVMRSAWM
+150 CVPVMRSAWM

-191 ITKYLSEQLQKVA
+191 ITKYLWEQLQKVA

-227 TAMKQWEYN
+227 TAMKQWEYH

-271 LLKLLLPLLLQYS
+271 LLRFLLPLLLQ
-284 GEFVQSAY
+284 
-292 LSRRLA
+292 
-298 YFCTRRLNLLLSDGS
+298 
-313 IGPSSGGHPPH
+313 
-324 GITSQPSNALPTT
+324 
-337 PTSQPAG
+337 
-344 ATQPQTPFTDFYIC
+344 
-358 PQHRPVVFGLSCM
+358 
-371 LQSIVLC
+371 
-378 CPSALVWH
+378 
-386 YSLTDSRNK
+386 
-395 TGSPLDLLPIAPSNL
+395 
-410 PMPGANS
+410 
-417 TFNQQ
+417 
-422 VRAKLRE
+422 VRAKVRE

-459 GRVLHTLEVLDNHS
+459 SRVLHTLEVLDNHS

-511 LLCEWAVCC
+511 LLCEWAVSC
-520 KRSGRHRA
+520 KRSGPHRA

-577 QFLDTQAPILTEPGN
+577 QFLDTQAPVLTEPGN

-651 RKEQDTGSGVKMEDT
+651 RKEQDAGSSVKMEARSF
-666 GLSEPMEIDNNDEM
+666 LSQ
-680 FSPPMHCEAKG
+680 SQC
-691 SPSPEKGAP
+691 S
-700 EQDGKSTAKEKGL
+700 GKWSESKNTAKDKGM
-713 DPTFPQVYEQP
+713 DPAFPLVYEQP

-761 ARHSI
+761 ARHAI

-829 VLEQITSFAL
+829 VMEQIASFAL

-890 SLAGSYTTSL
+890 NLAGSYTTGL

-982 YWNIDPS
+982 YYNIDPS
-989 DSNMLWD
+989 DSNMLWE
-996 QVFMIDAIANPSA
+996 QMFMIDAIANPTA

-1036 MDVCVDHRDPDRVN
+1036 MDVCVDHRDPERVN

-1144 PGARLTCRI
+1144 SGARLTCRI

-1168 DSKTDKATVG
+1168 DGTKSVG

-1221 HPAGLDDIGED
+1221 HSAGLDDIGED

-1242 NISIE
+1242 NVSIE
-1247 TASLDVYAKYVLKSI
+1247 TASLVVYAKYVLKSI

-1325 NLDQWTMR
+1325 NMDQWTMR

-1348 NELYSLLENIAK
+1348 NVSRSVFELYSLLENIAK

-1376 PSWNGSAASSS
+1376 PTWNGSAVSSS

-1392 NNTSKLKPVLSSS
+1392 NSASKLKPVLSSS

-1410 WLVAPLIAKL
+1410 WLVAPLIGKL

-1434 ELEKGQHLGSSSR
+1434 ELEKGQHLGPSSR

-1586 SQGGMEENKRAY
+1586 SQGSMEENKRAY

-1682 WGWFGTVRVDR
+1682 WGWFGSVRVDR
-1693 KVTRFEEQQRLLL
+1693 KVTKYEEQQRLLL
-1706 YHTHLKPKP
+1706 YHTHIKPKP
-1715 RSYYLEPLPLPP
+1715 RSYYLAPLNLPQ
-1727 EEEEPPTPVPQEP
+1727 EEEEPPTPVPPEPDKKVDPGKP
-1740 EKKMVEAVKTDKS
+1740 EKSA
-1753 MPSVGPDTV
+1753 
-1762 KKKSKKKKT
+1762 
-1771 SSVNKPED
+1771 SSVDYKPH
-1779 FPARNPAVMSF
+1779 NPVLQY
-1790 HTPSMNPDIMNINQ
+1790 TPGMAPDLMMNQSNMPFRMGYPTPMN
-1804 PNHSYRAMP
+1804 
-1813 YSQPIMYTQNQ
+1813 MYAQNQ
-1824 PLPPGG
+1824 PLPPGQC
-1830 PGLEPPY
+1830 
-1837 RPRMPMNN
+1837 MPF
-1845 HQKIMPTRANYP
+1845 
-1857 GMISNLPGGM
+1857 NL
-1867 GMIGIDNKQYQIG
+1867 
-1880 FKPQPAMPQ
+1880 F
-1889 GQILRQQL
+1889 
-1897 QVRLSMIG
+1897 S
-1905 QQIRQMAPNQSYSS
+1905 
-1919 MPASQ
+1919 
-1924 GYTSYGS
+1924 
-1931 HVGMQPHPSQ
+1931 
-1941 TAGIVPSS
+1941 
-1949 YSNQGFPGAH
+1949 F
-1959 PGTNPGVVDPLRQM
+1959 
-1973 QQRPSGYVHQQAPGA
+1973 
-1988 YPANMQN
+1988 
-1995 TPRFTHQPMQQT
+1995 
-2007 PMMHGL
+2007 
-2013 GQGHM
+2013 
-2018 QTQGMHPNMRTNQML
+2018 
-2033 DQQQQQ
+2033 
-2039 QQQAQAQAQAQQQ
+2039 
-2052 QQFMRQQALRQAQQV
+2052 
-2067 QQQQQQVQQQQVPSQ
+2067 
-2082 QVQQSQQVPSQQVQ
+2082 
-2096 QQQVGTAQPPGQP
+2096 
-2109 QSQAL
+2109 
-2114 GMQPLPPQQPMFP
+2114 
-2127 RQGQGMQQTQQQQ
+2127 
-2140 QTAALV
+2140 
-2146 RQLQQ
+2146 
-2151 QLSNTQP
+2151 
-2158 GQNTSSYYPKYE
+2158 

>member
-1 MAAFGMLSYEHRP
+1 MAAFGILSYEHRP

-48 QPAVSGDEHGS
+48 QPAVTGDEHGS

-67 SKISSNFSSII
+67 SKISSNFNNII
-78 AEKLR
+78 TEKLR

-137 SKKEEVFGYLAKY
+137 GKKEEVFGYLAKY
-150 SVPVMRSAWM
+150 TVPVMRAAWL
-160 IKMTCAYHAAITET
+160 IKMTCAYFAAIIET

-191 ITKYLSEQLQKVA
+191 ITKYLWEQLQKVA

-209 SPSQGCGSP
+209 SSSQGCSSP
-218 LPAPPAEVE
+218 LPTTPAEVE

-271 LLKLLLPLLLQYS
+271 LLKLLLPLMLQYS
-284 GEFVQSAY
+284 SEFVQSAY

-298 YFCTRRLNLLLSDGS
+298 YFCTRRLALLLSDGS
-313 IGPSSGGHPPH
+313 LGSVPGSHQAHVIAAQPGNPLPP
-324 GITSQPSNALPTT
+324 T
-337 PTSQPAG
+337 PAPQPAG
-344 ATQPQTPFTDFYIC
+344 GNHTQTPFTDFYLC
-358 PQHRPVVFGLSCM
+358 SQHRPLVFGLSCM

-386 YSLTDSRNK
+386 YSLMDSRNK

-410 PMPGANS
+410 PMPGGN
-417 TFNQQ
+417 TVFTQQ
-422 VRAKLRE
+422 VRAKVRE

-438 QAVEFRWSFDK
+438 QAVEVRWSFDK

-459 GRVLHTLEVLDNHS
+459 GRVLHTLEVLDSHS

-480 NSLDSLYN
+480 NNLDSLYN

-511 LLCEWAVCC
+511 LLCEWAVSC

-533 LLEKRQT
+533 LLEKRQA

-577 QFLDTQAPILTEPGN
+577 QFLDTQAPMLMDPGN

-625 SRGDLASDSHLPR
+625 SRGDLALDYHLPR
-638 PRSPSDEPSDESE
+638 PRSPSEEPTDDTD
-651 RKEQDTGSGVKMEDT
+651 RKEQDPGGNGKLEDT
-666 GLSEPMEIDNNDEM
+666 GLSESMEIEQNPSAIFDDM
-680 FSPPMHCEAKG
+680 FSPPMHCESKG
-691 SPSPEKGAP
+691 SPSPEKP
-700 EQDGKSTAKEKGL
+700 TLDHEGKTSAKDKSS
-713 DPTFPQVYEQP
+713 DTTFPLVYELP

-761 ARHSI
+761 ARHAI

-781 TAETGG
+781 TAETG
-787 EEGQK
+787 EESQK

-797 PEAFPTAEDIFS
+797 PEAFPTAEDIFA

-890 SLAGSYTTSL
+890 SLVGSYTTGL

-934 SGVNPADCSSAE
+934 HGVNPADCSSAE

-967 GEIFSEFCSKVKNSI
+967 GEIFSDFCSKVKNSI
-982 YWNIDPS
+982 YCNIDPS

-996 QVFMIDAIANPSA
+996 PEFMIDTIENPSA
-1009 HNLNHSM
+1009 HNFSHSM
-1016 VGKILNDSPANRY
+1016 AGKILNDNPANRY

-1036 MDVCVDHRDPDRVN
+1036 MYVCVGHHDPERVN
-1050 DIGILC
+1050 EIGILC

-1153 LLHLFRTPQRNPCPQ
+1153 LLHLFKTPQRNPCQQ
-1168 DSKTDKATVG
+1168 DNSKSDKPSVA

-1209 LGDAELKGSGFS
+1209 LGKGSKF
-1221 HPAGLDDIGED
+1221 
-1232 DMGSKKSGGR
+1232 
-1242 NISIE
+1242 
-1247 TASLDVYAKYVLKSI
+1247 
-1262 CQQEWVGERCLKSLS
+1262 
-1277 EDSSALQDPV
+1277 
-1287 LVNIQA
+1287 
-1293 QRLLQ
+1293 
-1298 LICYPHR
+1298 
-1305 QLDSEEGENPQRQ
+1305 
-1318 RIKRILQ
+1318 
-1325 NLDQWTMR
+1325 
-1333 QSSLELQLMI
+1333 
-1343 KQSSN
+1343 
-1348 NELYSLLENIAK
+1348 
-1360 ATIEVFQK
+1360 
-1368 SAEMNSSN
+1368 
-1376 PSWNGSAASSS
+1376 
-1387 SVSNS
+1387 
-1392 NNTSKLKPVLSSS
+1392 
-1405 ERSGV
+1405 
-1410 WLVAPLIAKL
+1410 
-1420 PTSVQGHVLKAAGE
+1420 
-1434 ELEKGQHLGSSSR
+1434 
-1447 KERDRQKQKSMSLLS
+1447 SLLS
-1462 QQPFLSLVLTCLK
+1462 ILFNA
-1475 GQDEQREG
+1475 
-1483 LLTSLY
+1483 TS
-1489 SQVQQIVTNW
+1489 
-1499 REDQYQDDCKAKQM
+1499 
-1513 MHEALKLRLNLVG
+1513 
-1526 GMFDTVQ
+1526 
-1533 RSTQQTTEWAVLLL
+1533 
-1547 DIISSGT
+1547 
-1554 VDMQSNNELFT
+1554 
-1565 TVLDML
+1565 
-1571 SVLINGTLAADMSSI
+1571 
-1586 SQGGMEENKRAY
+1586 
-1598 MNLVKKLRKELGDRQ
+1598 
-1613 SESLEKVRQLLPLP
+1613 
-1627 KQTRDV
+1627 
-1633 ITCEPQGSLIDTK
+1633 
-1646 GNKIAGFEKEGLQV
+1646 
-1660 STKQKISPW
+1660 
-1669 DVFEGLKHSAPLS
+1669 
-1682 WGWFGTVRVDR
+1682 
-1693 KVTRFEEQQRLLL
+1693 
-1706 YHTHLKPKP
+1706 
-1715 RSYYLEPLPLPP
+1715 
-1727 EEEEPPTPVPQEP
+1727 
-1740 EKKMVEAVKTDKS
+1740 
-1753 MPSVGPDTV
+1753 
-1762 KKKSKKKKT
+1762 
-1771 SSVNKPED
+1771 
-1779 FPARNPAVMSF
+1779 
-1790 HTPSMNPDIMNINQ
+1790 
-1804 PNHSYRAMP
+1804 
-1813 YSQPIMYTQNQ
+1813 
-1824 PLPPGG
+1824 
-1830 PGLEPPY
+1830 
-1837 RPRMPMNN
+1837 
-1845 HQKIMPTRANYP
+1845 
-1857 GMISNLPGGM
+1857 
-1867 GMIGIDNKQYQIG
+1867 
-1880 FKPQPAMPQ
+1880 
-1889 GQILRQQL
+1889 
-1897 QVRLSMIG
+1897 
-1905 QQIRQMAPNQSYSS
+1905 
-1919 MPASQ
+1919 
-1924 GYTSYGS
+1924 
-1931 HVGMQPHPSQ
+1931 
-1941 TAGIVPSS
+1941 
-1949 YSNQGFPGAH
+1949 
-1959 PGTNPGVVDPLRQM
+1959 
-1973 QQRPSGYVHQQAPGA
+1973 
-1988 YPANMQN
+1988 
-1995 TPRFTHQPMQQT
+1995 
-2007 PMMHGL
+2007 
-2013 GQGHM
+2013 
-2018 QTQGMHPNMRTNQML
+2018 
-2033 DQQQQQ
+2033 
-2039 QQQAQAQAQAQQQ
+2039 
-2052 QQFMRQQALRQAQQV
+2052 
-2067 QQQQQQVQQQQVPSQ
+2067 
-2082 QVQQSQQVPSQQVQ
+2082 
-2096 QQQVGTAQPPGQP
+2096 
-2109 QSQAL
+2109 
-2114 GMQPLPPQQPMFP
+2114 
-2127 RQGQGMQQTQQQQ
+2127 
-2140 QTAALV
+2140 
-2146 RQLQQ
+2146 
-2151 QLSNTQP
+2151 
-2158 GQNTSSYYPKYE
+2158 

>member
-1 MAAFGMLSYEHRP
+1 MAAFGILSYEHRP

-83 CNTFPDTGKRK
+83 CNTFADTGKRK

-150 SVPVMRSAWM
+150 CVPVMRSAWM

-191 ITKYLSEQLQKVA
+191 ITKYLWEQLQKVA

-209 SPSQGCGSP
+209 SPGQGCGSP

-227 TAMKQWEYN
+227 TAMKQWEYH

-271 LLKLLLPLLLQYS
+271 LLRFLLPLLLQYS

-313 IGPSSGGHPPH
+313 LGPGPGGHPAH
-324 GITSQPSNALPTT
+324 GISAQQGNALPPT

-344 ATQPQTPFTDFYIC
+344 GNQPQTPFTDFYIC
-358 PQHRPVVFGLSCM
+358 YQHRPVVFGLSCM

-410 PMPGANS
+410 PMPGGNS
-417 TFNQQ
+417 SFNQQ
-422 VRAKLRE
+422 VRAKVRE

-459 GRVLHTLEVLDNHS
+459 SRVLHTLEVLDNHS

-511 LLCEWAVCC
+511 LLCEWAVSC
-520 KRSGRHRA
+520 KRSGPHRA

-577 QFLDTQAPILTEPGN
+577 QFLDTQAPVLTEPGN

-651 RKEQDTGSGVKMEDT
+651 RKEQDAGSSVKMEARSF
-666 GLSEPMEIDNNDEM
+666 LSQSHKN
-680 FSPPMHCEAKG
+680 
-691 SPSPEKGAP
+691 
-700 EQDGKSTAKEKGL
+700 TAKDKGM
-713 DPTFPQVYEQP
+713 DPAFPLVYEQP

-761 ARHSI
+761 ARHAI

-829 VLEQITSFAL
+829 VMEQIASFAL

-890 SLAGSYTTSL
+890 NLAGSYTTGL

-982 YWNIDPS
+982 YYNIDPS
-989 DSNMLWD
+989 DSNMLWE
-996 QVFMIDAIANPSA
+996 QMFMIDAIANPTA

-1036 MDVCVDHRDPDRVN
+1036 MDVCVDHRDPERVN

-1144 PGARLTCRI
+1144 SGARLTCRI

-1168 DSKTDKATVG
+1168 DGTKSVG

-1221 HPAGLDDIGED
+1221 HSAGLDDIGED

-1242 NISIE
+1242 NVSIE
-1247 TASLDVYAKYVLKSI
+1247 TASLVVYAKYVLKSI

-1325 NLDQWTMR
+1325 NMDQWTMR

-1348 NELYSLLENIAK
+1348 NVSRSVFELYSLLENIAK

-1376 PSWNGSAASSS
+1376 PTWNGSAVSSS

-1392 NNTSKLKPVLSSS
+1392 NNTAISS

-1410 WLVAPLIAKL
+1410 WLVAPLIGKL

-1434 ELEKGQHLGSSSR
+1434 ELEKGQHLGPSSR

-1586 SQGGMEENKRAY
+1586 SQGSMEENKRAY

-1682 WGWFGTVRVDR
+1682 WGWFGSVRVDR
-1693 KVTRFEEQQRLLL
+1693 KVTKYEEQQRLLL
-1706 YHTHLKPKP
+1706 YHTHIKPKP
-1715 RSYYLEPLPLPP
+1715 RSYYLAPLNLPQ
-1727 EEEEPPTPVPQEP
+1727 EEEEPPTPVPPEPDKKVDPGKP
-1740 EKKMVEAVKTDKS
+1740 EKSA
-1753 MPSVGPDTV
+1753 
-1762 KKKSKKKKT
+1762 
-1771 SSVNKPED
+1771 SSVDYKPH
-1779 FPARNPAVMSF
+1779 NPVLQY
-1790 HTPSMNPDIMNINQ
+1790 TPGMAPDLMMNQSN
-1804 PNHSYRAMP
+1804 MP
-1813 YSQPIMYTQNQ
+1813 F
-1824 PLPPGG
+1824 
-1830 PGLEPPY
+1830 
-1837 RPRMPMNN
+1837 RMGYPTPMNMYN
-1845 HQKIMPTRANYP
+1845 I
-1857 GMISNLPGGM
+1857 
-1867 GMIGIDNKQYQIG
+1867 
-1880 FKPQPAMPQ
+1880 
-1889 GQILRQQL
+1889 
-1897 QVRLSMIG
+1897 
-1905 QQIRQMAPNQSYSS
+1905 
-1919 MPASQ
+1919 SQ
-1924 GYTSYGS
+1924 GYTTYGS
-1931 HVGMQPHPSQ
+1931 HMGMQPHPSQ
-1941 TAGIVPSS
+1941 PGGIGPAS
-1949 YSNQGFPGAH
+1949 YGNQGFQGGH
-1959 PGTNPGVVDPLRQM
+1959 PGTNPAMVDPLRQM
-1973 QQRPSGYVHQQAPGA
+1973 QPRPSGYVHQQAPAA
-1988 YPANMQN
+1988 YAH
-1995 TPRFTHQPMQQT
+1995 T
-2007 PMMHGL
+2007 
-2013 GQGHM
+2013 
-2018 QTQGMHPNMRTNQML
+2018 
-2033 DQQQQQ
+2033 
-2039 QQQAQAQAQAQQQ
+2039 
-2052 QQFMRQQALRQAQQV
+2052 
-2067 QQQQQQVQQQQVPSQ
+2067 VP
-2082 QVQQSQQVPSQQVQ
+2082 
-2096 QQQVGTAQPPGQP
+2096 
-2109 QSQAL
+2109 
-2114 GMQPLPPQQPMFP
+2114 
-2127 RQGQGMQQTQQQQ
+2127 
-2140 QTAALV
+2140 
-2146 RQLQQ
+2146 
-2151 QLSNTQP
+2151 NTQRSVTDKSAWLGP
-2158 GQNTSSYYPKYE
+2158 GFSTSPKIIR

>member
-1 MAAFGMLSYEHRP
+1 MAAFGILSYEHRP

-94 PQVNQKDNFWLVT
+94 PQVNMKDNFWLVT

-137 SKKEEVFGYLAKY
+137 SKKEEVFGYLAKH
-150 SVPVMRSAWM
+150 SVPVMRAAWM
-160 IKMTCAYHAAITET
+160 IKMTCAYYAAITET

-191 ITKYLSEQLQKVA
+191 TTKYLWEQLQKIA
-204 EFYRQ
+204 EFYR
-209 SPSQGCGSP
+209 SSGGQGGASP

-227 TAMKQWEYN
+227 AAMKQWEYN

-271 LLKLLLPLLLQYS
+271 LLKLLLPLMLQYS

-298 YFCTRRLNLLLSDGS
+298 YFCTRRLNLLLTDGS
-313 IGPSSGGHPPH
+313 VGPGSHSTQSGNVIPP
-324 GITSQPSNALPTT
+324 T
-337 PTSQPAG
+337 PASQPAG
-344 ATQPQTPFTDFYIC
+344 GSQPQAPFTDFYIC
-358 PQHRPVVFGLSCM
+358 PQHRPLVFGLSCM

-395 TGSPLDLLPIAPSNL
+395 TGSPLDLLPIAPSSL
-410 PMPGANS
+410 PMPGGSNS
-417 TFNQQ
+417 FTQQ
-422 VRAKLRE
+422 VRLKLRE

-459 GRVLHTLEVLDNHS
+459 GRILHTLEVLDSHS

-494 QSKDGHEMSP
+494 QSKDGHEMTP

-533 LLEKRQT
+533 LLEKRQA

-564 SAATLPVFQDVLL
+564 SAATMPVFQDVLL
-577 QFLDTQAPILTEPGN
+577 QFLDTQAPMLTEPGN

-625 SRGDLASDSHLPR
+625 SRGDLASDPHLPR
-638 PRSPSDEPSDESE
+638 PRSPGDEPSDDME
-651 RKEQDTGSGVKMEDT
+651 RKEQEAGGVVKMEYT
-666 GLSEPMEIDNNDEM
+666 SLSESMENEPNSSANFDEM
-680 FSPPMHCEAKG
+680 FSPPMHSESKG
-691 SPSPEKGAP
+691 SPSPEKPVP
-700 EQDGKSTAKEKGL
+700 EQDVKGGVKEKAG
-713 DPTFPQVYEQP
+713 DPAFPLVYEQP

-761 ARHSI
+761 ARHTI

-809 KFQHLS
+809 KFQLLS

-890 SLAGSYTTSL
+890 SLAGSYTTGL

-919 DQTAQVFD
+919 EQTAQVFD

-934 SGVNPADCSSAE
+934 HGVNPADCSSAE

-967 GEIFSEFCSKVKNSI
+967 GEIFSDFCSKVKNSI
-982 YWNIDPS
+982 YCNIDPS

-996 QVFMIDAIANPSA
+996 PVFMIETIANPSA
-1009 HNLNHSM
+1009 PNFNHSM

-1036 MDVCVDHRDPDRVN
+1036 MDVCVDHRDPERVN

-1153 LLHLFRTPQRNPCPQ
+1153 LLHLFKTPQRNPCPQ
-1168 DSKTDKATVG
+1168 DSSKSATVG

-1221 HPAGLDDIGED
+1221 HPAGLDDISED
-1232 DMGSKKSGGR
+1232 DMGSKKGSGR
-1242 NISIE
+1242 AVSIE

-1305 QLDSEEGENPQRQ
+1305 QLDSEEGDNPQRQ

-1325 NLDQWTMR
+1325 NMDQWTMR

-1343 KQSSN
+1343 KQSTN
-1348 NELYSLLENIAK
+1348 NELNTLLENIAK

-1368 SAEMNSSN
+1368 SAEMNTSN
-1376 PSWNGSAASSS
+1376 PTGNGAAVPNSLGASA
-1387 SVSNS
+1387 SNS
-1392 NNTSKLKPVLSSS
+1392 NSGSKMKPVLSSS

-1420 PTSVQGHVLKAAGE
+1420 PTSVQGHVLKATGE

-1586 SQGGMEENKRAY
+1586 SQGSMEENKRAY

-1669 DVFEGLKHSAPLS
+1669 DVFEGQKHSAPLS

-1693 KVTRFEEQQRLLL
+1693 KVTKYEEQQRLLL

-1727 EEEEPPTPVPQEP
+1727 EEEEPPTPVAPEP
-1740 EKKMVEAVKTDKS
+1740 EKKMAEAAKTEKS
-1753 MPSVGPDTV
+1753 TPAITSDP
-1762 KKKSKKKKT
+1762 SKKKNSKKKRNQSTSKT
-1771 SSVNKPED
+1771 ED
-1779 FPARNPAVMSF
+1779 YVMSTARGSYVNTMPTDLL
-1790 HTPSMNPDIMNINQ
+1790 HNQ
-1804 PNHSYRAMP
+1804 PGHHYNRMA
-1813 YSQPIMYTQNQ
+1813 YSHQPMGIYPQNQ
-1824 PLPPGG
+1824 PLPAGG
-1830 PGLEPPY
+1830 PRLETSYRPPRNISMGKLVPTRPPY
-1837 RPRMPMNN
+1837 PNM
-1845 HQKIMPTRANYP
+1845 MPTVPGSMP
-1857 GMISNLPGGM
+1857 GMMSLEQQQQQQYKMTNY
-1867 GMIGIDNKQYQIG
+1867 KQ
-1880 FKPQPAMPQ
+1880 QPPMPQ
-1889 GQILRQQL
+1889 SQMMRLHLQAKLNMQQ
-1897 QVRLSMIG
+1897 M
-1905 QQIRQMAPNQSYSS
+1905 RQMTPNNQYSS
-1919 MPASQ
+1919 MQ
-1924 GYTSYGS
+1924 
-1931 HVGMQPHPSQ
+1931 PSQ
-1941 TAGIVPSS
+1941 TAGMVHSAYSS
-1949 YSNQGFPGAH
+1949 QGFPGSQ
-1959 PGTNPGVVDPLRQM
+1959 PGSNPPMVDPLRHI
-1973 QQRPSGYVHQQAPGA
+1973 QQRPSGYVHQQAPS
-1988 YPANMQN
+1988 YVHTMQ
-1995 TPRFTHQPMQQT
+1995 TTQRFAHQSMQQA
-2007 PMMHGL
+2007 PMV
-2013 GQGHM
+2013 
-2018 QTQGMHPNMRTNQML
+2018 QGMAHMGGQVVHPAMRANPLLTEQQQAQQQA
-2033 DQQQQQ
+2033 QQQQAAQQQAQ
-2039 QQQAQAQAQAQQQ
+2039 QQQAQQQAQQQ
-2052 QQFMRQQALRQAQQV
+2052 QAQQQQAQHQPQYLRPLPAALRQQQV
-2067 QQQQQQVQQQQVPSQ
+2067 QQVQQVQQQQVQQQQVPQ
-2082 QVQQSQQVPSQQVQ
+2082 QQVQ
-2096 QQQVGTAQPPGQP
+2096 QQVGGSQPPAQAQP
-2109 QSQAL
+2109 QAL

-2127 RQGQGMQQTQQQQ
+2127 RQGMQQTQQQQ

-2151 QLSNTQP
+2151 QLSNSQP
-2158 GQNTSSYYPKYE
+2158 GQSTNSYY

>member
-1 MAAFGMLSYEHRP
+1 MMAAFGILSYEHRP

-83 CNTFPDTGKRK
+83 YNTFPDTGKRK

-150 SVPVMRSAWM
+150 TVPVMRSAWM

-191 ITKYLSEQLQKVA
+191 ITKYLWEQLQKVA

-218 LPAPPAEVE
+218 LPANPAEVD

-259 ECFEKIRPGEDE
+259 ECFEKVRPGEDE

-284 GEFVQSAY
+284 GEFVLSAY

-313 IGPSSGGHPPH
+313 LGPGSGGHPAH
-324 GITSQPSNALPTT
+324 SILAQPGNTLPPT
-337 PTSQPAG
+337 PTSQPTG
-344 ATQPQTPFTDFYIC
+344 GNQPQTPFTDFYIC
-358 PQHRPVVFGLSCM
+358 PQHRPLVFGLSCM

-395 TGSPLDLLPIAPSNL
+395 TGSPLDLLPISPSNL
-410 PMPGANS
+410 PMPGGNS
-417 TFNQQ
+417 TFTQQ
-422 VRAKLRE
+422 VRAKVRE
-429 IEEQIKERG
+429 IEEQVKDRG

-533 LLEKRQT
+533 LLEKRQA

-577 QFLDTQAPILTEPGN
+577 QFLDTQAPMLTEAGN

-651 RKEQDTGSGVKMEDT
+651 RKEQDAGSSVKNEDT
-666 GLSEPMEIDNNDEM
+666 GLSELMEIDHNSSANFDEVGM
-680 FSPPMHCEAKG
+680 FSPPTHCESKG
-691 SPSPEKGAP
+691 SPSPEKPAP
-700 EQDGKSTAKEKGL
+700 EQEGKGACKDKAL
-713 DPTFPQVYEQP
+713 DPAFPLVYEQP

-761 ARHSI
+761 ARHAI

-781 TAETGG
+781 TAETGKNSTSSRG

-792 RKRSK
+792 RKRTK

-890 SLAGSYTTSL
+890 SLVGSYTTGL

-919 DQTAQVFD
+919 EQTAQVFD

-954 DLYTSCS
+954 DLYTSCC

-982 YWNIDPS
+982 YCNIDPS

-996 QVFMIDAIANPSA
+996 PVFMMEAIANPSA
-1009 HNLNHSM
+1009 HNFNHSM

-1036 MDVCVDHRDPDRVN
+1036 MDVCVDHRDPERVN

-1153 LLHLFRTPQRNPCPQ
+1153 LLHLFKTPQRNPCPQ
-1168 DSKTDKATVG
+1168 DGAKSDKSSVG

-1221 HPAGLDDIGED
+1221 HPAALDDIAD
-1232 DMGSKKSGGR
+1232 DDIGSKKSGGR
-1242 NISIE
+1242 TVSIE

-1262 CQQEWVGERCLKSLS
+1262 CQQEWVGERCLRSLS

-1305 QLDSEEGENPQRQ
+1305 QLDSEEGDNPQRQ
-1318 RIKRILQ
+1318 RIKHILQ
-1325 NLDQWTMR
+1325 NMDQWTMR

-1343 KQSSN
+1343 KQSTN

-1368 SAEMNSSN
+1368 SAEMNSTNLSG
-1376 PSWNGSAASSS
+1376 NGSAGAGGSA
-1387 SVSNS
+1387 SNS
-1392 NNTSKLKPVLSSS
+1392 NNPSKKPVLSSS

-1586 SQGGMEENKRAY
+1586 SQGSMEENKRAY

-1693 KVTRFEEQQRLLL
+1693 KVTKFEEQQRFLL

-1727 EEEEPPTPVPQEP
+1727 EDEEPPTPAPQEP
-1740 EKKMVEAVKTDKS
+1740 EKKMAEPVKPEKSVPAVSSDST
-1753 MPSVGPDTV
+1753 
-1762 KKKSKKKKT
+1762 KKKTKKKKT
-1771 SSVNKPED
+1771 PSTNKTEVSETL
-1779 FPARNPAVMSF
+1779 AQVLSNTGTG
-1790 HTPSMNPDIMNINQ
+1790 HNI
-1804 PNHSYRAMP
+1804 
-1813 YSQPIMYTQNQ
+1813 
-1824 PLPPGG
+1824 
-1830 PGLEPPY
+1830 
-1837 RPRMPMNN
+1837 
-1845 HQKIMPTRANYP
+1845 
-1857 GMISNLPGGM
+1857 
-1867 GMIGIDNKQYQIG
+1867 
-1880 FKPQPAMPQ
+1880 
-1889 GQILRQQL
+1889 
-1897 QVRLSMIG
+1897 
-1905 QQIRQMAPNQSYSS
+1905 
-1919 MPASQ
+1919 SQ
-1924 GYTSYGS
+1924 GYTTYGS
-1931 HVGMQPHPSQ
+1931 HIGMQPHPSQ
-1941 TAGIVPSS
+1941 AGGIVPPS
-1949 YSNQGFPGAH
+1949 YGNQGFQGSHPGA
-1959 PGTNPGVVDPLRQM
+1959 NPAVVDSLR
-1973 QQRPSGYVHQQAPGA
+1973 QRPSGYVHQQAPG
-1988 YPANMQN
+1988 YSHTMQN
-1995 TPRFTHQPMQQT
+1995 TPRFPHQSIQPAPVMQ
-2007 PMMHGL
+2007 PL
-2013 GQGHM
+2013 SHM
-2018 QTQGMHPNMRTNQML
+2018 GVHPGMRPNQML
-2033 DQQQQQ
+2033 AEQQQ
-2039 QQQAQAQAQAQQQ
+2039 QQQAQQQQAQQQ
-2052 QQFMRQQALRQAQQV
+2052 QQQYLRQQALRV
-2067 QQQQQQVQQQQVPSQ
+2067 CFV
-2082 QVQQSQQVPSQQVQ
+2082 
-2096 QQQVGTAQPPGQP
+2096 
-2109 QSQAL
+2109 
-2114 GMQPLPPQQPMFP
+2114 
-2127 RQGQGMQQTQQQQ
+2127 
-2140 QTAALV
+2140 
-2146 RQLQQ
+2146 
-2151 QLSNTQP
+2151 
-2158 GQNTSSYYPKYE
+2158 

>member
-1 MAAFGMLSYEHRP
+1 
-14 LKRPRLGPPDVYPQD
+14 
-29 PKQKEDELTALN
+29 
-41 VKQGFNN
+41 
-48 QPAVSGDEHGS
+48 
-59 AKNVNFNP
+59 
-67 SKISSNFSSII
+67 
-78 AEKLR
+78 
-83 CNTFPDTGKRK
+83 
-94 PQVNQKDNFWLVT
+94 
-107 ARSQSSINN
+107 
-116 WFTDLAGTKPLTQ
+116 
-129 LAKKVPIF
+129 
-137 SKKEEVFGYLAKY
+137 
-150 SVPVMRSAWM
+150 MRAAWM

-179 HVIDPCIEWTQI
+179 HVVDPCIEWTQI
-191 ITKYLSEQLQKVA
+191 ITKYLWEQLQKVA

-209 SPSQGCGSP
+209 APSPACGSP
-218 LPAPPAEVE
+218 LPTTPAEVE

-313 IGPSSGGHPPH
+313 LGPAAGGHQPH
-324 GITSQPSNALPTT
+324 SIAAQPGNALPAT
-337 PTSQPAG
+337 PTSQPTG
-344 ATQPQTPFTDFYIC
+344 ASQPQTPFTDFYIC
-358 PQHRPVVFGLSCM
+358 PQHRPLVYGLSCM
-371 LQSIVLC
+371 LQSIMLC

-395 TGSPLDLLPIAPSNL
+395 TGSPLDLLPISPSNL
-410 PMPGANS
+410 PMPGGNT
-417 TFNQQ
+417 TFTQQ
-422 VRAKLRE
+422 VRVKVRE
-429 IEEQIKERG
+429 IEEQVKERG

-480 NSLDSLYN
+480 NNLDSLYN

-494 QSKDGHEMSP
+494 QSKDSHEMSP

-511 LLCEWAVCC
+511 LLCEWAVVS

-528 MVVAK
+528 VVVAK

-564 SAATLPVFQDVLL
+564 SSATLPVFQDVLL
-577 QFLDTQAPILTEPGN
+577 QFLDTQAPMLTDQAN
-592 ESERVEF
+592 ETERVEF

-625 SRGDLASDSHLPR
+625 SRGDLASDLHLPR

-651 RKEQDTGSGVKMEDT
+651 RKEQDAGSSVKMEDAS
-666 GLSEPMEIDNNDEM
+666 LSESMELDHNSSAHFDEM
-680 FSPPMHCEAKG
+680 FSPPMHCESKG
-691 SPSPEKGAP
+691 SPSPEKP
-700 EQDGKSTAKEKGL
+700 VPDQEGKSTAKDKGM
-713 DPTFPQVYEQP
+713 DPAFPLVYDQP

-750 VLYGVGKQRDE
+750 VLYGVGKQRDD
-761 ARHSI
+761 ARHAI

-781 TAETGG
+781 TAETVG

-797 PEAFPTAEDIFS
+797 PEAFPTSEDIFS

-890 SLAGSYTTSL
+890 NLVGSYTTGL

-996 QVFMIDAIANPSA
+996 QVFMIDTIANPSV
-1009 HNLNHSM
+1009 HNVNHSL
-1016 VGKILNDSPANRY
+1016 VGQLLNDSAANRY

-1036 MDVCVDHRDPDRVN
+1036 MDVCVDHRDPERVN

-1168 DSKTDKATVG
+1168 DGTKSDKSTVG

-1221 HPAGLDDIGED
+1221 HPAGLDDIGDD

-1242 NISIE
+1242 NVSIE
-1247 TASLDVYAKYVLKSI
+1247 TASLDIYAKYVLKSI

-1305 QLDSEEGENPQRQ
+1305 QLDSEEGDNPQRQ

-1325 NLDQWTMR
+1325 NMDQWTMR

-1343 KQSSN
+1343 KQSTN

-1376 PSWNGSAASSS
+1376 PSGNGPSVSSGSVSSS
-1387 SVSNS
+1387 
-1392 NNTSKLKPVLSSS
+1392 NNASKLKPVLSSS

-1434 ELEKGQHLGSSSR
+1434 ELEKGQHLGSNSR

-1586 SQGGMEENKRAY
+1586 SQGSMEENKRAY

-1693 KVTRFEEQQRLLL
+1693 KVAKFEEQQRLLL

-1740 EKKMVEAVKTDKS
+1740 EKKIVETVKPEKNVPAV
-1753 MPSVGPDTV
+1753 PSDSS
-1762 KKKSKKKKT
+1762 KKKSKKKKP
-1771 SSVNKPED
+1771 SSANKAEAQD
-1779 FPARNPAVMSF
+1779 FGSRNPGVMQYGQGM
-1790 HTPSMNPDIMNINQ
+1790 TPDLMMGQQNPYGRIAYTPQ
-1804 PNHSYRAMP
+1804 AMP
-1813 YSQPIMYTQNQ
+1813 MYPQNQ

-1830 PGLEPPY
+1830 PGLDTPF
-1837 RPRMPMNN
+1837 RPRAALPTG
-1845 HQKIMPTRANYP
+1845 KLMPTRANYGGVMPMQAGIP
-1857 GMISNLPGGM
+1857 GMM
-1867 GMIGIDNKQYQIG
+1867 GMDKQPYQMG
-1880 FKPQPAMPQ
+1880 YKPPAAMANGP
-1889 GQILRQQL
+1889 IRQQL
-1897 QVRLSMIG
+1897 QVRLQNQGQNIMG
-1905 QQIRQMAPNQSYSS
+1905 QQMRPMPPNPQYS
-1919 MPASQ
+1919 A
-1924 GYTSYGS
+1924 
-1931 HVGMQPHPSQ
+1931 MQPSQ
-1941 TAGIVPSS
+1941 ASVTTSAVCWTLRSFLDGGVRIVLVLASRRTCRRGTSVTSAPTPRPVASSPSS
-1949 YSNQGFPGAH
+1949 TTTRTSRTRTPAPTWAWWTPRGRCSRGPPATSTSTRRPATTCRTRRGPSAQGRSRLSQPAPVLDDHVSPSLHHAQVSPPDHASVAAHARAGPPGWAGRPPQHEVQSNHGAAGPAAAGAAAAGPAAGPAAAGAAAAAAVHTAAAAAAGSPGTAPPAKWENFQGRTRTLQSLSLPATIATAFSAGAAGAGAADAGAAAAAAGSAPAGPAAGVGGAAARAAAEPGAGH
-1959 PGTNPGVVDPLRQM
+1959 AAPPPAAAHGESERRAFRPPPVKNPRLKTTRSLLPVTVP
-1973 QQRPSGYVHQQAPGA
+1973 APGDA
-1988 YPANMQN
+1988 ADPAAAAD
-1995 TPRFTHQPMQQT
+1995 
-2007 PMMHGL
+2007 G
-2013 GQGHM
+2013 G
-2018 QTQGMHPNMRTNQML
+2018 
-2033 DQQQQQ
+2033 
-2039 QQQAQAQAQAQQQ
+2039 
-2052 QQFMRQQALRQAQQV
+2052 
-2067 QQQQQQVQQQQVPSQ
+2067 
-2082 QVQQSQQVPSQQVQ
+2082 
-2096 QQQVGTAQPPGQP
+2096 PG
-2109 QSQAL
+2109 
-2114 GMQPLPPQQPMFP
+2114 
-2127 RQGQGMQQTQQQQ
+2127 
-2140 QTAALV
+2140 AA
-2146 RQLQQ
+2146 
-2151 QLSNTQP
+2151 
-2158 GQNTSSYYPKYE
+2158 TSAATFQ

>member
-1 MAAFGMLSYEHRP
+1 MAAFGVLSYEHRP

-67 SKISSNFSSII
+67 AKISSNFSSII

-83 CNTFPDTGKRK
+83 CNTLPDTGRRK

-107 ARSQSSINN
+107 ARSQSAINN
-116 WFTDLAGTKPLTQ
+116 WFTDLAGTKPLTH

-150 SVPVMRSAWM
+150 TVPVMRAAWL
-160 IKMTCAYHAAITET
+160 IKMTCAYYAAITET

-179 HVIDPCIEWTQI
+179 HVIDPFIEWTQI
-191 ITKYLSEQLQKVA
+191 ITKYLSEQLQKIA

-209 SPSQGCGSP
+209 LPGQGCGSP
-218 LPAPPAEVE
+218 SGPMPQEVE
-227 TAMKQWEYN
+227 QALKQWDYN

-259 ECFEKIRPGEDE
+259 ECFEKIRSGEDE
-271 LLKLLLPLLLQYS
+271 FLKMLLPLLL
-284 GEFVQSAY
+284 
-292 LSRRLA
+292 R
-298 YFCTRRLNLLLSDGS
+298 
-313 IGPSSGGHPPH
+313 
-324 GITSQPSNALPTT
+324 
-337 PTSQPAG
+337 
-344 ATQPQTPFTDFYIC
+344 
-358 PQHRPVVFGLSCM
+358 
-371 LQSIVLC
+371 
-378 CPSALVWH
+378 
-386 YSLTDSRNK
+386 
-395 TGSPLDLLPIAPSNL
+395 
-410 PMPGANS
+410 
-417 TFNQQ
+417 

-429 IEEQIKERG
+429 IEQQIKERG
-438 QAVEFRWSFDK
+438 QAVEVRWSFDK

-459 GRVLHTLEVLDNHS
+459 GRVLHTLEVLDSHS
-473 FEKSDFS
+473 FERSDFS

-488 RIFGSG
+488 RIFGLG
-494 QSKDGHEMSP
+494 PTKDSHEISP
-504 DDDAVVT
+504 DDDAVVA
-511 LLCEWAVCC
+511 LLCEWAVSY
-520 KRSGRHRA
+520 KRSRRHRA

-533 LLEKRQT
+533 LLEKRQA

-546 CGESEVVD
+546 CGDSEVVD
-554 EKGSVSSGSL
+554 EKGSISSGSL
-564 SAATLPVFQDVLL
+564 SAASAPVFQDVLM
-577 QFLDTQAPILTEPGN
+577 QFLDTQAPMLTDPGKEN
-592 ESERVEF
+592 EKVEF
-599 SNLVL
+599 FNLVL

-625 SRGDLASDSHLPR
+625 SRGDLAMDSHGPR
-638 PRSPSDEPSDESE
+638 PPSPFDDPAEEHD
-651 RKEQDTGSGVKMEDT
+651 RKETEGSSGIK
-666 GLSEPMEIDNNDEM
+666 LEM
-680 FSPPMHCEAKG
+680 FSPPMHCESKA
-691 SPSPEKGAP
+691 SPSPEKPDP
-700 EQDGKSTAKEKGL
+700 EKEGKTLLKDKSVEGMLASL
-713 DPTFPQVYEQP
+713 YDQP

-736 QEESASHECNQRLV
+736 QEESCSHECNQRLV
-750 VLYGVGKQRDE
+750 VLFGVGKQRDD
-761 ARHSI
+761 ARHTI

-792 RKRSK
+792 RKKSK
-797 PEAFPTAEDIFS
+797 PEAFPTAEDIFA

-845 PLVQHIQFIFDLMEY
+845 PLVQHVQFIFDLMEY

-873 LLNELSL
+873 LLNELSV

-890 SLAGSYTTSL
+890 DLVGSYTTSL

-905 AVLRRYHSCLILNP
+905 AVLRHYHSCLILNQ
-919 DQTAQVFD
+919 DQMAQVFE
-927 GLRIVVK
+927 GLCGVVK
-934 SGVNPADCSSAE
+934 HGMNRSDGSSAE

-967 GEIFSEFCSKVKNSI
+967 GELFSDFCSKVKNTI
-982 YWNIDPS
+982 YCNVEPS
-989 DSNMLWD
+989 DSNMLWEPE
-996 QVFMIDAIANPSA
+996 FMIDTIENPSA
-1009 HNLNHSM
+1009 HNFTYTNLGKSLNE
-1016 VGKILNDSPANRY
+1016 NPANRY
-1029 SFVCNVL
+1029 SFVCNAL
-1036 MDVCVDHRDPDRVN
+1036 MHVCVGHHDPDRVN
-1050 DIGILC
+1050 DIAILC
-1056 AELTAYCRSLSAEW
+1056 AELTGYCKSLSAEW

-1082 NGNCGFND
+1082 NGTCGFND

-1119 LLEDLVRCVAIPS
+1119 LLEDLIRCAAIPS

-1153 LLHLFRTPQRNPCPQ
+1153 LLHLFKTPQLNPCQQ
-1168 DSKTDKATVG
+1168 DGNKPTVG

-1183 DRHLLAASQNSIV
+1183 DRHLLAASQNRIV
-1196 VGAVF
+1196 DGAVF
-1201 AVLKAVFM
+1201 AVLKAVFV

-1221 HPAGLDDIGED
+1221 HPGGVDDLMD
-1232 DMGSKKSGGR
+1232 DELGTRKAGGR
-1242 NISIE
+1242 VVTVE
-1247 TASLDVYAKYVLKSI
+1247 TASLDIYAKYVLRSI
-1262 CQQEWVGERCLKSLS
+1262 CQQEWVGERCLKSLC
-1277 EDSSALQDPV
+1277 EDSNDLQDPV
-1287 LVNIQA
+1287 LSSTQA
-1293 QRLLQ
+1293 QRLMQ

-1305 QLDSEEGENPQRQ
+1305 LLDNEEGENPQRQ

-1343 KQSSN
+1343 KQTASN
-1348 NELYSLLENIAK
+1348 EMNSLLENIAK
-1360 ATIEVFQK
+1360 ATIEVFQQ
-1368 SAEMNSSN
+1368 SAETSSA
-1376 PSWNGSAASSS
+1376 SCTGNGVNNISSS
-1387 SVSNS
+1387 TSATPASNK
-1392 NNTSKLKPVLSSS
+1392 SKPILSSL

-1499 REDQYQDDCKAKQM
+1499 REDQYQDDCKAKQL

-1586 SQGGMEENKRAY
+1586 SQGSMEENKRAY

-1613 SESLEKVRQLLPLP
+1613 SDSLEKVRQLLPLP

-1646 GNKIAGFEKEGLQV
+1646 GNKIAGFDSIFKKEGLQV

-1669 DVFEGLKHSAPLS
+1669 DLFEGLKHSAPLS

-1693 KVTRFEEQQRLLL
+1693 KVSRFEEQQRLLL

-1727 EEEEPPTPVPQEP
+1727 EEEEPPTPVALEP
-1740 EKKMVEAVKTDKS
+1740 EKKTAEPAKAD
-1753 MPSVGPDTV
+1753 
-1762 KKKSKKKKT
+1762 KT
-1771 SSVNKPED
+1771 SS
-1779 FPARNPAVMSF
+1779 NPAASTEERKKKQSKTKKRNQSASKTEVMECPAALGVPCPPLLVTEHSLGF
-1790 HTPSMNPDIMNINQ
+1790 LRRMGSMM
-1804 PNHSYRAMP
+1804 
-1813 YSQPIMYTQNQ
+1813 
-1824 PLPPGG
+1824 
-1830 PGLEPPY
+1830 
-1837 RPRMPMNN
+1837 
-1845 HQKIMPTRANYP
+1845 
-1857 GMISNLPGGM
+1857 
-1867 GMIGIDNKQYQIG
+1867 GIDPSY
-1880 FKPQPAMPQ
+1880 KPAVYRQQPPVSQ

-1897 QVRLSMIG
+1897 QAKLVS
-1905 QQIRQMAPNQSYSS
+1905 QSCALAVADSTV
-1919 MPASQ
+1919 Q
-1924 GYTSYGS
+1924 
-1931 HVGMQPHPSQ
+1931 
-1941 TAGIVPSS
+1941 
-1949 YSNQGFPGAH
+1949 
-1959 PGTNPGVVDPLRQM
+1959 
-1973 QQRPSGYVHQQAPGA
+1973 
-1988 YPANMQN
+1988 
-1995 TPRFTHQPMQQT
+1995 
-2007 PMMHGL
+2007 HG
-2013 GQGHM
+2013 
-2018 QTQGMHPNMRTNQML
+2018 
-2033 DQQQQQ
+2033 
-2039 QQQAQAQAQAQQQ
+2039 
-2052 QQFMRQQALRQAQQV
+2052 
-2067 QQQQQQVQQQQVPSQ
+2067 
-2082 QVQQSQQVPSQQVQ
+2082 
-2096 QQQVGTAQPPGQP
+2096 
-2109 QSQAL
+2109 
-2114 GMQPLPPQQPMFP
+2114 
-2127 RQGQGMQQTQQQQ
+2127 
-2140 QTAALV
+2140 
-2146 RQLQQ
+2146 
-2151 QLSNTQP
+2151 
-2158 GQNTSSYYPKYE
+2158 

>member
-1 MAAFGMLSYEHRP
+1 MAAFGILSYEHRP

-83 CNTFPDTGKRK
+83 YNTFPDTGKRK

-191 ITKYLSEQLQKVA
+191 ITKYLCEQLQKVA
-204 EFYRQ
+204 DFYRQ
-209 SPSQGCGSP
+209 YPSQGCSSP
-218 LPAPPAEVE
+218 LPATPADVE

-259 ECFEKIRPGEDE
+259 ECFEKVRPGEDE
-271 LLKLLLPLLLQYS
+271 LLRLLLPLLLQYS

-313 IGPSSGGHPPH
+313 LGPGTGGHPAH
-324 GITSQPSNALPTT
+324 GILAQQGNALPPT

-344 ATQPQTPFTDFYIC
+344 GNQPQTPFTDFYIC
-358 PQHRPVVFGLSCM
+358 PQHRPLVFGLSCM
-371 LQSIVLC
+371 LQVLLLC

-395 TGSPLDLLPIAPSNL
+395 TGSPLDLLPIAPSGL
-410 PMPGANS
+410 PMPGGNTAF
-417 TFNQQ
+417 TQQ
-422 VRAKLRE
+422 VRTKLRE
-429 IEEQIKERG
+429 IEEQVKERG

-473 FEKSDFS
+473 FEKSDFN

-533 LLEKRQT
+533 LLEKRQA

-577 QFLDTQAPILTEPGN
+577 QFLDTQAPTLTEPGN

-651 RKEQDTGSGVKMEDT
+651 RKEQEAGSSGKNEACWKHLLLVLWSAMSHLYKS
-666 GLSEPMEIDNNDEM
+666 GFVAQVIRCIQFIRL
-680 FSPPMHCEAKG
+680 FS
-691 SPSPEKGAP
+691 
-700 EQDGKSTAKEKGL
+700 
-713 DPTFPQVYEQP
+713 
-724 RHIQYATHFPIP
+724 
-736 QEESASHECNQRLV
+736 SASHECNQRLV
-750 VLYGVGKQRDE
+750 VLYGVGKLRDE
-761 ARHSI
+761 ARHTI

-890 SLAGSYTTSL
+890 SLVGSYTTSL

-919 DQTAQVFD
+919 EQTAQVFD

-961 HLKSKF
+961 HLKNKF

-982 YWNIDPS
+982 YCNIDPS

-996 QVFMIDAIANPSA
+996 PGFMMEAIANPSA
-1009 HNLNHSM
+1009 HNFNHSM

-1036 MDVCVDHRDPDRVN
+1036 MDVCVDHRDPERVN

-1070 LGVLKALCCSSN
+1070 LGILKALCCSSN

-1153 LLHLFRTPQRNPCPQ
+1153 LLHLFKTPQRNPVPQ
-1168 DSKTDKATVG
+1168 DGVKSGIG

-1209 LGDAELKGSGFS
+1209 LGKNLISDAELRGSGLS
-1221 HPAGLDDIGED
+1221 HPAGLDDISE
-1232 DMGSKKSGGR
+1232 GR
-1242 NISIE
+1242 NVSIE
-1247 TASLDVYAKYVLKSI
+1247 TASLDVYAKYVLKTI

-1305 QLDSEEGENPQRQ
+1305 QLDSEDGENPQRQ

-1325 NLDQWTMR
+1325 NMDQWTMR

-1343 KQSSN
+1343 KQSTN

-1376 PSWNGSAASSS
+1376 PSGNGAAAQGGSA
-1387 SVSNS
+1387 S
-1392 NNTSKLKPVLSSS
+1392 NNSTTSKMKPILSSS

-1586 SQGGMEENKRAY
+1586 SQGSMEENKRAY

-1646 GNKIAGFEKEGLQV
+1646 GNKIAGFEKEVRDKQYGLQV

-1693 KVTRFEEQQRLLL
+1693 KVTKFEEQQRFLL

-1727 EEEEPPTPVPQEP
+1727 EEEEPLTPVSQEP
-1740 EKKMVEAVKTDKS
+1740 DKKMMEAVKPEKS
-1753 MPSVGPDTV
+1753 VPAVPSDS
-1762 KKKSKKKKT
+1762 KKKSSKKKKT
-1771 SSVNKPED
+1771 PSTKTEV
-1779 FPARNPAVMSF
+1779 SF
-1790 HTPSMNPDIMNINQ
+1790 SDSCFLYNI
-1804 PNHSYRAMP
+1804 
-1813 YSQPIMYTQNQ
+1813 
-1824 PLPPGG
+1824 
-1830 PGLEPPY
+1830 
-1837 RPRMPMNN
+1837 
-1845 HQKIMPTRANYP
+1845 
-1857 GMISNLPGGM
+1857 
-1867 GMIGIDNKQYQIG
+1867 
-1880 FKPQPAMPQ
+1880 
-1889 GQILRQQL
+1889 
-1897 QVRLSMIG
+1897 
-1905 QQIRQMAPNQSYSS
+1905 
-1919 MPASQ
+1919 SQ
-1924 GYTSYGS
+1924 GYTTYGS
-1931 HVGMQPHPSQ
+1931 HMGMQQHPSQ
-1941 TAGIVPSS
+1941 GGGIVPSS
-1949 YSNQGFPGAH
+1949 YGNQNFQGTH
-1959 PGTNPGVVDPLRQM
+1959 PGTNPAVVDPLRQM
-1973 QQRPSGYVHQQAPGA
+1973 QQRPSGYVHQQAPG
-1988 YPANMQN
+1988 YVHNMQN
-1995 TPRFTHQPMQQT
+1995 TQRFAHQPIQQN
-2007 PMMHGL
+2007 PIMHGL
-2013 GQGHM
+2013 SHMGGQGV
-2018 QTQGMHPNMRTNQML
+2018 HPGLRPNQML
-2033 DQQQQQ
+2033 AEQQQQQ
-2039 QQQAQAQAQAQQQ
+2039 QQQQQYL
-2052 QQFMRQQALRQAQQV
+2052 RQQALRV
-2067 QQQQQQVQQQQVPSQ
+2067 CH
-2082 QVQQSQQVPSQQVQ
+2082 
-2096 QQQVGTAQPPGQP
+2096 
-2109 QSQAL
+2109 L
-2114 GMQPLPPQQPMFP
+2114 DHIKF
-2127 RQGQGMQQTQQQQ
+2127 
-2140 QTAALV
+2140 
-2146 RQLQQ
+2146 
-2151 QLSNTQP
+2151 
-2158 GQNTSSYYPKYE
+2158 SSS

>member
-1 MAAFGMLSYEHRP
+1 MAAFGVLSYEHRP

-67 SKISSNFSSII
+67 AKISSNFSSII

-83 CNTFPDTGKRK
+83 CNTLPDTGRRK

-107 ARSQSSINN
+107 ARSQSAINN
-116 WFTDLAGTKPLTQ
+116 WFTDLAGTKPLTH

-150 SVPVMRSAWM
+150 TVPVMRAAWL
-160 IKMTCAYHAAITET
+160 IKMTCAYYAAITET

-179 HVIDPCIEWTQI
+179 HVIDPFIEWTQI
-191 ITKYLSEQLQKVA
+191 ITKYLSEQLQKIA

-209 SPSQGCGSP
+209 LPGQGCGSP
-218 LPAPPAEVE
+218 SGPMPQEVE
-227 TAMKQWEYN
+227 QALKQWDYN

-259 ECFEKIRPGEDE
+259 ECFEKIRSGEDE
-271 LLKLLLPLLLQYS
+271 FLKMLLPLLL
-284 GEFVQSAY
+284 
-292 LSRRLA
+292 R
-298 YFCTRRLNLLLSDGS
+298 
-313 IGPSSGGHPPH
+313 
-324 GITSQPSNALPTT
+324 
-337 PTSQPAG
+337 
-344 ATQPQTPFTDFYIC
+344 
-358 PQHRPVVFGLSCM
+358 
-371 LQSIVLC
+371 
-378 CPSALVWH
+378 
-386 YSLTDSRNK
+386 
-395 TGSPLDLLPIAPSNL
+395 
-410 PMPGANS
+410 
-417 TFNQQ
+417 

-429 IEEQIKERG
+429 IEQQIKERG
-438 QAVEFRWSFDK
+438 QAVEVRWSFDK

-459 GRVLHTLEVLDNHS
+459 GRVLHTLEVLDSHS
-473 FEKSDFS
+473 FERSDFS

-488 RIFGSG
+488 RIFGLG
-494 QSKDGHEMSP
+494 PAKDSHEISP
-504 DDDAVVT
+504 DDDAVVA
-511 LLCEWAVCC
+511 LLCEWAVSY

-533 LLEKRQT
+533 LLEKRQA

-546 CGESEVVD
+546 CGDSEVVD
-554 EKGSVSSGSL
+554 EKGSISSGSL
-564 SAATLPVFQDVLL
+564 SAASAPVFQDVLM
-577 QFLDTQAPILTEPGN
+577 QFLDTQAPMLTDPGKEN
-592 ESERVEF
+592 EKVEF
-599 SNLVL
+599 FNLVL

-625 SRGDLASDSHLPR
+625 SRGDLAMDSHGPR
-638 PRSPSDEPSDESE
+638 PPSPFDDPAEEHD
-651 RKEQDTGSGVKMEDT
+651 RKETEGSTPGPSCTSVLCLPVFTSFALLMQ
-666 GLSEPMEIDNNDEM
+666 LS
-680 FSPPMHCEAKG
+680 
-691 SPSPEKGAP
+691 
-700 EQDGKSTAKEKGL
+700 L
-713 DPTFPQVYEQP
+713 LV
-724 RHIQYATHFPIP
+724 P
-736 QEESASHECNQRLV
+736 QEESCSHECNQRLV
-750 VLYGVGKQRDE
+750 VLFGVGKQRDD
-761 ARHSI
+761 ARHTI

-792 RKRSK
+792 RKKSK
-797 PEAFPTAEDIFS
+797 PEAFPTAEDIFA

-845 PLVQHIQFIFDLMEY
+845 PLVQHVQFIFDLMEY

-873 LLNELSL
+873 LLNELSV

-890 SLAGSYTTSL
+890 DLVGSYTTSL

-905 AVLRRYHSCLILNP
+905 AVLRHYHSCLILNQ
-919 DQTAQVFD
+919 DQMAQVFE
-927 GLRIVVK
+927 GLCGVVK
-934 SGVNPADCSSAE
+934 HGMNRSDGSSAE

-967 GEIFSEFCSKVKNSI
+967 GELFSDFCSKVKNTI
-982 YWNIDPS
+982 YCNVEPS
-989 DSNMLWD
+989 DSNMLWEPE
-996 QVFMIDAIANPSA
+996 FMIDTIENPSA
-1009 HNLNHSM
+1009 HNFTYTNLGKSLNE
-1016 VGKILNDSPANRY
+1016 NPANRY
-1029 SFVCNVL
+1029 SFVCNAL
-1036 MDVCVDHRDPDRVN
+1036 MHVCVGHHDPDRVN
-1050 DIGILC
+1050 DIAILC
-1056 AELTAYCRSLSAEW
+1056 AELTGYCKSLSAEW

-1082 NGNCGFND
+1082 NGTCGFND

-1119 LLEDLVRCVAIPS
+1119 LLEDLIRCAAIPS

-1153 LLHLFRTPQRNPCPQ
+1153 LLHLFKTPQLNPCQQ
-1168 DSKTDKATVG
+1168 DGNKPTVG

-1183 DRHLLAASQNSIV
+1183 DRHLLAASQNRIV
-1196 VGAVF
+1196 DGAVF
-1201 AVLKAVFM
+1201 AVLKAVFV

-1221 HPAGLDDIGED
+1221 HPGGVDDLMD
-1232 DMGSKKSGGR
+1232 DELGTRKAGGR
-1242 NISIE
+1242 VVTVE
-1247 TASLDVYAKYVLKSI
+1247 TASLDIYAKYVLRSI
-1262 CQQEWVGERCLKSLS
+1262 CQQEWVGERCLKSLC
-1277 EDSSALQDPV
+1277 EDSNDLQDPV
-1287 LVNIQA
+1287 LSSTQA
-1293 QRLLQ
+1293 QRLMQ

-1305 QLDSEEGENPQRQ
+1305 LLDNEEGENPQRQ

-1343 KQSSN
+1343 KQTASN
-1348 NELYSLLENIAK
+1348 EMNSLLENIAK
-1360 ATIEVFQK
+1360 ATIEVFQQ
-1368 SAEMNSSN
+1368 SAETSSA
-1376 PSWNGSAASSS
+1376 SCTGNGVNNISSS
-1387 SVSNS
+1387 TSATPASNK
-1392 NNTSKLKPVLSSS
+1392 SKPILSSL

-1499 REDQYQDDCKAKQM
+1499 REDQYQDDCKAKQL

-1586 SQGGMEENKRAY
+1586 SQGSMEENKRAY

-1613 SESLEKVRQLLPLP
+1613 SDSLEKVRQLLPLP

-1646 GNKIAGFEKEGLQV
+1646 GNKIAGFDSIFKKEGLQV

-1669 DVFEGLKHSAPLS
+1669 DLFEGLKHSAPLS

-1693 KVTRFEEQQRLLL
+1693 KVSRFEEQQRLLL

-1727 EEEEPPTPVPQEP
+1727 EEEEPPTPVALEP
-1740 EKKMVEAVKTDKS
+1740 EKKSAEPAKAD
-1753 MPSVGPDTV
+1753 
-1762 KKKSKKKKT
+1762 KT
-1771 SSVNKPED
+1771 SS
-1779 FPARNPAVMSF
+1779 NPAASTEERKKKQSKTKKRNQSASKTEVMECPAALDVPCPPLLV
-1790 HTPSMNPDIMNINQ
+1790 TE
-1804 PNHSYRAMP
+1804 HSLESRPP
-1813 YSQPIMYTQNQ
+1813 YSGV
-1824 PLPPGG
+1824 LPPG
-1830 PGLEPPY
+1830 
-1837 RPRMPMNN
+1837 
-1845 HQKIMPTRANYP
+1845 
-1857 GMISNLPGGM
+1857 M
-1867 GMIGIDNKQYQIG
+1867 GSMMGIDPSY
-1880 FKPQPAMPQ
+1880 KPAVYRQQPPVSQ

-1897 QVRLSMIG
+1897 QAKLVSQSCALAVADSTVQHG
-1905 QQIRQMAPNQSYSS
+1905 QAVWCCP
-1919 MPASQ
+1919 
-1924 GYTSYGS
+1924 
-1931 HVGMQPHPSQ
+1931 
-1941 TAGIVPSS
+1941 
-1949 YSNQGFPGAH
+1949 F
-1959 PGTNPGVVDPLRQM
+1959 
-1973 QQRPSGYVHQQAPGA
+1973 
-1988 YPANMQN
+1988 
-1995 TPRFTHQPMQQT
+1995 
-2007 PMMHGL
+2007 
-2013 GQGHM
+2013 
-2018 QTQGMHPNMRTNQML
+2018 
-2033 DQQQQQ
+2033 
-2039 QQQAQAQAQAQQQ
+2039 
-2052 QQFMRQQALRQAQQV
+2052 
-2067 QQQQQQVQQQQVPSQ
+2067 
-2082 QVQQSQQVPSQQVQ
+2082 
-2096 QQQVGTAQPPGQP
+2096 
-2109 QSQAL
+2109 
-2114 GMQPLPPQQPMFP
+2114 
-2127 RQGQGMQQTQQQQ
+2127 
-2140 QTAALV
+2140 
-2146 RQLQQ
+2146 
-2151 QLSNTQP
+2151 
-2158 GQNTSSYYPKYE
+2158 

>member
-1 MAAFGMLSYEHRP
+1 MAAFGILSYEHRP

-48 QPAVSGDEHGS
+48 QPAVTGDEHGS

-67 SKISSNFSSII
+67 SKISSNFNNII
-78 AEKLR
+78 TEKLR

-137 SKKEEVFGYLAKY
+137 GKKEEVFGYLAKY
-150 SVPVMRSAWM
+150 TVPVMRAAWL
-160 IKMTCAYHAAITET
+160 IKMTCAYFAAIIET

-191 ITKYLSEQLQKVA
+191 ITKYLWEQLQKVA

-209 SPSQGCGSP
+209 SSSQGCSSP
-218 LPAPPAEVE
+218 LPTTPAEVE

-271 LLKLLLPLLLQYS
+271 LLKLLLPLMLQYS
-284 GEFVQSAY
+284 SEFVQSAY

-298 YFCTRRLNLLLSDGS
+298 YFCTRRLALLLSDGS
-313 IGPSSGGHPPH
+313 LGSVPGSHQAHVIAAQPGNPLPP
-324 GITSQPSNALPTT
+324 T
-337 PTSQPAG
+337 PAPQPAG
-344 ATQPQTPFTDFYIC
+344 GNHTQTPFTDFYLC
-358 PQHRPVVFGLSCM
+358 SQHRPLVFGLSCM

-386 YSLTDSRNK
+386 YSLMDSRNK

-410 PMPGANS
+410 PMPGGN
-417 TFNQQ
+417 TVFTQQ
-422 VRAKLRE
+422 VRAKVRE

-438 QAVEFRWSFDK
+438 QAVEVRWSFDK

-459 GRVLHTLEVLDNHS
+459 GRVLHTLEVLDSHS

-480 NSLDSLYN
+480 NNLDSLYN

-511 LLCEWAVCC
+511 LLCEWAVSC

-533 LLEKRQT
+533 LLEKRQA

-577 QFLDTQAPILTEPGN
+577 QFLDTQAPMLMDPGN

-625 SRGDLASDSHLPR
+625 SRGDLALDYHLPR
-638 PRSPSDEPSDESE
+638 PRSPSEEPTDDTD
-651 RKEQDTGSGVKMEDT
+651 RKEQDPGG
-666 GLSEPMEIDNNDEM
+666 N
-680 FSPPMHCEAKG
+680 
-691 SPSPEKGAP
+691 
-700 EQDGKSTAKEKGL
+700 GKLE
-713 DPTFPQVYEQP
+713 
-724 RHIQYATHFPIP
+724 
-736 QEESASHECNQRLV
+736 EESASHECNQRLV

-761 ARHSI
+761 ARHAI

-781 TAETGG
+781 TAETG
-787 EEGQK
+787 EESQK

-797 PEAFPTAEDIFS
+797 PEAFPTAEDIFA

-890 SLAGSYTTSL
+890 SLVGSYTTGL

-934 SGVNPADCSSAE
+934 HGVNPADCSSAE

-967 GEIFSEFCSKVKNSI
+967 GEIFSDFCSKVKNSI
-982 YWNIDPS
+982 YCNIDPS

-996 QVFMIDAIANPSA
+996 PEFMIDTIENPSA
-1009 HNLNHSM
+1009 HNFSHSM
-1016 VGKILNDSPANRY
+1016 AGKILNDNPANRY

-1036 MDVCVDHRDPDRVN
+1036 MYVCVGHHDPERVN
-1050 DIGILC
+1050 EIGILC

-1153 LLHLFRTPQRNPCPQ
+1153 LLHLFKTPQRNPYKP
-1168 DSKTDKATVG
+1168 SVA

-1209 LGDAELKGSGFS
+1209 LGKGSKCFS
-1221 HPAGLDDIGED
+1221 LF
-1232 DMGSKKSGGR
+1232 S
-1242 NISIE
+1242 N
-1247 TASLDVYAKYVLKSI
+1247 
-1262 CQQEWVGERCLKSLS
+1262 QQLNYKC
-1277 EDSSALQDPV
+1277 
-1287 LVNIQA
+1287 
-1293 QRLLQ
+1293 
-1298 LICYPHR
+1298 
-1305 QLDSEEGENPQRQ
+1305 EES
-1318 RIKRILQ
+1318 
-1325 NLDQWTMR
+1325 MR
-1333 QSSLELQLMI
+1333 
-1343 KQSSN
+1343 
-1348 NELYSLLENIAK
+1348 
-1360 ATIEVFQK
+1360 F
-1368 SAEMNSSN
+1368 
-1376 PSWNGSAASSS
+1376 
-1387 SVSNS
+1387 
-1392 NNTSKLKPVLSSS
+1392 
-1405 ERSGV
+1405 
-1410 WLVAPLIAKL
+1410 
-1420 PTSVQGHVLKAAGE
+1420 
-1434 ELEKGQHLGSSSR
+1434 
-1447 KERDRQKQKSMSLLS
+1447 
-1462 QQPFLSLVLTCLK
+1462 
-1475 GQDEQREG
+1475 
-1483 LLTSLY
+1483 
-1489 SQVQQIVTNW
+1489 
-1499 REDQYQDDCKAKQM
+1499 
-1513 MHEALKLRLNLVG
+1513 
-1526 GMFDTVQ
+1526 
-1533 RSTQQTTEWAVLLL
+1533 
-1547 DIISSGT
+1547 
-1554 VDMQSNNELFT
+1554 
-1565 TVLDML
+1565 
-1571 SVLINGTLAADMSSI
+1571 
-1586 SQGGMEENKRAY
+1586 
-1598 MNLVKKLRKELGDRQ
+1598 
-1613 SESLEKVRQLLPLP
+1613 
-1627 KQTRDV
+1627 
-1633 ITCEPQGSLIDTK
+1633 
-1646 GNKIAGFEKEGLQV
+1646 
-1660 STKQKISPW
+1660 
-1669 DVFEGLKHSAPLS
+1669 
-1682 WGWFGTVRVDR
+1682 
-1693 KVTRFEEQQRLLL
+1693 
-1706 YHTHLKPKP
+1706 
-1715 RSYYLEPLPLPP
+1715 
-1727 EEEEPPTPVPQEP
+1727 
-1740 EKKMVEAVKTDKS
+1740 
-1753 MPSVGPDTV
+1753 
-1762 KKKSKKKKT
+1762 
-1771 SSVNKPED
+1771 
-1779 FPARNPAVMSF
+1779 
-1790 HTPSMNPDIMNINQ
+1790 
-1804 PNHSYRAMP
+1804 
-1813 YSQPIMYTQNQ
+1813 
-1824 PLPPGG
+1824 
-1830 PGLEPPY
+1830 
-1837 RPRMPMNN
+1837 
-1845 HQKIMPTRANYP
+1845 
-1857 GMISNLPGGM
+1857 
-1867 GMIGIDNKQYQIG
+1867 IGILIW
-1880 FKPQPAMPQ
+1880 
-1889 GQILRQQL
+1889 L
-1897 QVRLSMIG
+1897 
-1905 QQIRQMAPNQSYSS
+1905 
-1919 MPASQ
+1919 
-1924 GYTSYGS
+1924 
-1931 HVGMQPHPSQ
+1931 
-1941 TAGIVPSS
+1941 
-1949 YSNQGFPGAH
+1949 
-1959 PGTNPGVVDPLRQM
+1959 
-1973 QQRPSGYVHQQAPGA
+1973 
-1988 YPANMQN
+1988 
-1995 TPRFTHQPMQQT
+1995 
-2007 PMMHGL
+2007 
-2013 GQGHM
+2013 
-2018 QTQGMHPNMRTNQML
+2018 
-2033 DQQQQQ
+2033 
-2039 QQQAQAQAQAQQQ
+2039 
-2052 QQFMRQQALRQAQQV
+2052 
-2067 QQQQQQVQQQQVPSQ
+2067 
-2082 QVQQSQQVPSQQVQ
+2082 
-2096 QQQVGTAQPPGQP
+2096 
-2109 QSQAL
+2109 
-2114 GMQPLPPQQPMFP
+2114 
-2127 RQGQGMQQTQQQQ
+2127 
-2140 QTAALV
+2140 
-2146 RQLQQ
+2146 
-2151 QLSNTQP
+2151 
-2158 GQNTSSYYPKYE
+2158 

>member
-1 MAAFGMLSYEHRP
+1 MAAFGILSYEHRP

-29 PKQKEDELTALN
+29 PKQKEDDLTALN

-150 SVPVMRSAWM
+150 CVPVMRSAWM

-191 ITKYLSEQLQKVA
+191 ITKYLWEQLQKVA

-259 ECFEKIRPGEDE
+259 ECDE
-271 LLKLLLPLLLQYS
+271 LLRFLLPLLLQYS

-313 IGPSSGGHPPH
+313 LGPGPSGHPAH
-324 GITSQPSNALPTT
+324 GISAQQGNALPPT

-344 ATQPQTPFTDFYIC
+344 GNQPQTPFTDFYIC

-410 PMPGANS
+410 PMPGGNS
-417 TFNQQ
+417 SFNQQ
-422 VRAKLRE
+422 VRAKVRE

-459 GRVLHTLEVLDNHS
+459 SRVLHTLEVLDNHS

-511 LLCEWAVCC
+511 LLCEWAVSC
-520 KRSGRHRA
+520 KRSGPHRA
-528 MVVAK
+528 MVVSK

-577 QFLDTQAPILTEPGN
+577 QFLDTQAPVLNLLLVQMTISGENANLGHIPRCRLQSVIANGN
-592 ESERVEF
+592 
-599 SNLVL
+599 
-604 LFCELIRHDVF
+604 
-615 SHNIYMCTLI
+615 
-625 SRGDLASDSHLPR
+625 
-638 PRSPSDEPSDESE
+638 SE
-651 RKEQDTGSGVKMEDT
+651 RKEQDAGSSVKMEDT
-666 GLSEPMEIDNNDEM
+666 GMSESMEIDHNSSANFDEM
-680 FSPPMHCEAKG
+680 FSPPMHCESKG
-691 SPSPEKGAP
+691 SPSPEKPAS
-700 EQDGKSTAKEKGL
+700 EQESKSTAKDKGM
-713 DPTFPQVYEQP
+713 DPAFPLVYEQP

-761 ARHSI
+761 ARHAI

-890 SLAGSYTTSL
+890 NLAGSYTTGL

-982 YWNIDPS
+982 YYNIDPS

-996 QVFMIDAIANPSA
+996 QVFMIDAIANPTA

-1036 MDVCVDHRDPDRVN
+1036 MDVCVDHRDPERVN

-1168 DSKTDKATVG
+1168 DGTKSDKSTVG

-1221 HPAGLDDIGED
+1221 HSAGLDDIGED

-1242 NISIE
+1242 NVSIE
-1247 TASLDVYAKYVLKSI
+1247 TASLVVYAKYVLKSI

-1325 NLDQWTMR
+1325 NMDQWTMR

-1376 PSWNGSAASSS
+1376 PTWNGSAVSGS

-1392 NNTSKLKPVLSSS
+1392 NSASKLKPVLSSS

-1410 WLVAPLIAKL
+1410 WLVAPLIGRL

-1434 ELEKGQHLGSSSR
+1434 ELEKGQHLGPSSR

-1586 SQGGMEENKRAY
+1586 SQGSMEENKRAY
-1598 MNLVKKLRKELGDRQ
+1598 MNLVKKLRKELGERQ

-1669 DVFEGLKHSAPLS
+1669 DVFEGLKYSAPLS

-1693 KVTRFEEQQRLLL
+1693 KVTKYEEQQRLLL
-1706 YHTHLKPKP
+1706 YHTHIKPKQ
-1715 RSYYLEPLPLPP
+1715 RSYYLARCEILENSDYKPHNPVMQY
-1727 EEEEPPTPVPQEP
+1727 TPG
-1740 EKKMVEAVKTDKS
+1740 MA
-1753 MPSVGPDTV
+1753 PDLMNM
-1762 KKKSKKKKT
+1762 SQ
-1771 SSVNKPED
+1771 SN
-1779 FPARNPAVMSF
+1779 MSF
-1790 HTPSMNPDIMNINQ
+1790 RMGYQAPMN
-1804 PNHSYRAMP
+1804 
-1813 YSQPIMYTQNQ
+1813 MYAQNQ

-1830 PGLEPPY
+1830 PGLEPPF
-1837 RPRMPMNN
+1837 RPRGPMGKIPPRPAYSMANMPG
-1845 HQKIMPTRANYP
+1845 A
-1857 GMISNLPGGM
+1857 GM
-1867 GMIGIDNKQYQIG
+1867 GNMMGMDKQFQMGY
-1880 FKPQPAMPQ
+1880 KPPQSMPQ
-1889 GQILRQQL
+1889 GQILRHQL
-1897 QVRLSMIG
+1897 QNHNHLLG
-1905 QQIRQMAPNQSYSS
+1905 QQIRQVAPNQQYPS
-1919 MPASQ
+1919 MQLTQNISQ

-1931 HVGMQPHPSQ
+1931 HMGMQPHTSQ
-1941 TAGIVPSS
+1941 PGGIVPAS
-1949 YSNQGFPGAH
+1949 YGNQGFQGGH
-1959 PGTNPGVVDPLRQM
+1959 PGTNPAMVDSLRQM
-1973 QQRPSGYVHQQAPGA
+1973 QQRPSGYVHQQAPAA
-1988 YPANMQN
+1988 YAHTMQN
-1995 TPRFTHQPMQQT
+1995 TQRFSHQSMQQS
-2007 PMMHGL
+2007 MMHGL
-2013 GQGHM
+2013 GQGHLGA
-2018 QTQGMHPNMRTNQML
+2018 QGMHPSMRPNQMME
-2033 DQQQQQ
+2033 QQQQQ
-2039 QQQAQAQAQAQQQ
+2039 QQQQLI
-2052 QQFMRQQALRQAQQV
+2052 RQHPFQNSGPIRR
-2067 QQQQQQVQQQQVPSQ
+2067 
-2082 QVQQSQQVPSQQVQ
+2082 
-2096 QQQVGTAQPPGQP
+2096 
-2109 QSQAL
+2109 
-2114 GMQPLPPQQPMFP
+2114 P
-2127 RQGQGMQQTQQQQ
+2127 RRRGKRCELLFTV
-2140 QTAALV
+2140 A
-2146 RQLQQ
+2146 
-2151 QLSNTQP
+2151 S
-2158 GQNTSSYYPKYE
+2158 

>member
-1 MAAFGMLSYEHRP
+1 MAAFGILSYEHRP

-29 PKQKEDELTALN
+29 PKQKEDDLTALN

-150 SVPVMRSAWM
+150 CVPVMRSAWM

-191 ITKYLSEQLQKVA
+191 ITKYLWEQLQKVA

-259 ECFEKIRPGEDE
+259 ECDE
-271 LLKLLLPLLLQYS
+271 LLRFLLPLLLQYS

-313 IGPSSGGHPPH
+313 LGPGPSGHPAH
-324 GITSQPSNALPTT
+324 GISAQQGNALPPT

-344 ATQPQTPFTDFYIC
+344 GNQPQTPFTDFYIC

-410 PMPGANS
+410 PMPGGNS
-417 TFNQQ
+417 SFNQQ
-422 VRAKLRE
+422 VRAKVRE

-459 GRVLHTLEVLDNHS
+459 SRVLHTLEVLDNHS

-511 LLCEWAVCC
+511 LLCEWAVSC
-520 KRSGRHRA
+520 KRSGPHRA
-528 MVVAK
+528 MVVSK

-577 QFLDTQAPILTEPGN
+577 QFLDTQAP
-592 ESERVEF
+592 
-599 SNLVL
+599 
-604 LFCELIRHDVF
+604 
-615 SHNIYMCTLI
+615 
-625 SRGDLASDSHLPR
+625 
-638 PRSPSDEPSDESE
+638 
-651 RKEQDTGSGVKMEDT
+651 DTGM
-666 GLSEPMEIDNNDEM
+666 SESMEIDHNSSANFDEQM
-680 FSPPMHCEAKG
+680 FSPPMHCESKG
-691 SPSPEKGAP
+691 SPSPEKPAS
-700 EQDGKSTAKEKGL
+700 EQESKSTAKDKGM
-713 DPTFPQVYEQP
+713 DPAFPLVYEQP

-761 ARHSI
+761 ARHAI

-781 TAETGG
+781 TAETG
-787 EEGQK
+787 EGQK

-890 SLAGSYTTSL
+890 NLAGSYTTGL

-982 YWNIDPS
+982 YYNIDPS

-996 QVFMIDAIANPSA
+996 QVFMIDAIANPTA

-1036 MDVCVDHRDPDRVN
+1036 MDVCVDHRDPERVN

-1168 DSKTDKATVG
+1168 DGTKSVG

-1221 HPAGLDDIGED
+1221 HSAGLDDIGED

-1242 NISIE
+1242 NVSIE
-1247 TASLDVYAKYVLKSI
+1247 TASLVVYAKYVLKSI

-1325 NLDQWTMR
+1325 NMDQWTMR

-1376 PSWNGSAASSS
+1376 PTWNGSAVSGS

-1392 NNTSKLKPVLSSS
+1392 NSASKLKPVLSSS

-1410 WLVAPLIAKL
+1410 WLVAPLIGRL

-1434 ELEKGQHLGSSSR
+1434 ELEKGQHLGPSSR

-1586 SQGGMEENKRAY
+1586 SQGSMEENKRAY
-1598 MNLVKKLRKELGDRQ
+1598 MNLVKKLRKELGERQ

-1669 DVFEGLKHSAPLS
+1669 DVFEGLKYSAPLS

-1693 KVTRFEEQQRLLL
+1693 KVTKYEEQQRLLL
-1706 YHTHLKPKP
+1706 YHTHIKPKQ
-1715 RSYYLEPLPLPP
+1715 RSYYLDYKPHNPVMQY
-1727 EEEEPPTPVPQEP
+1727 TPG
-1740 EKKMVEAVKTDKS
+1740 MA
-1753 MPSVGPDTV
+1753 PDLMNM
-1762 KKKSKKKKT
+1762 SQ
-1771 SSVNKPED
+1771 SN
-1779 FPARNPAVMSF
+1779 MSF
-1790 HTPSMNPDIMNINQ
+1790 RMGYQAPMN
-1804 PNHSYRAMP
+1804 
-1813 YSQPIMYTQNQ
+1813 MYAQNQ

-1830 PGLEPPY
+1830 PGLEPPF
-1837 RPRMPMNN
+1837 RPRGPMGKIPPRPAYSMANMPG
-1845 HQKIMPTRANYP
+1845 A
-1857 GMISNLPGGM
+1857 GM
-1867 GMIGIDNKQYQIG
+1867 GNMMGMDKQFQMGY
-1880 FKPQPAMPQ
+1880 KPPQSMPQ
-1889 GQILRQQL
+1889 GQILRHQL
-1897 QVRLSMIG
+1897 QVRLHSLKPGDNSPCFSLQNI
-1905 QQIRQMAPNQSYSS
+1905 
-1919 MPASQ
+1919 SQ

-1931 HVGMQPHPSQ
+1931 HMGMQPHTSQ
-1941 TAGIVPSS
+1941 PGGIVPAS
-1949 YSNQGFPGAH
+1949 YGNQGFQGGH
-1959 PGTNPGVVDPLRQM
+1959 PGTNPAMVDSLRQM
-1973 QQRPSGYVHQQAPGA
+1973 QQRPSGYVHQQAPAA
-1988 YPANMQN
+1988 YAHTMQN
-1995 TPRFTHQPMQQT
+1995 TQRFSHQSMQQS
-2007 PMMHGL
+2007 MMHGL
-2013 GQGHM
+2013 GQGHLGA
-2018 QTQGMHPNMRTNQML
+2018 QGMHPSMRPNQMME
-2033 DQQQQQ
+2033 QQQQQ
-2039 QQQAQAQAQAQQQ
+2039 QQQQLI
-2052 QQFMRQQALRQAQQV
+2052 RQHPALRV
-2067 QQQQQQVQQQQVPSQ
+2067 RTPH
-2082 QVQQSQQVPSQQVQ
+2082 
-2096 QQQVGTAQPPGQP
+2096 T
-2109 QSQAL
+2109 
-2114 GMQPLPPQQPMFP
+2114 PMHCGRAGRLIEKKSKP
-2127 RQGQGMQQTQQQQ
+2127 T
-2140 QTAALV
+2140 
-2146 RQLQQ
+2146 
-2151 QLSNTQP
+2151 
-2158 GQNTSSYYPKYE
+2158 

>member
-1 MAAFGMLSYEHRP
+1 MAAFGILSYEHRP

-29 PKQKEDELTALN
+29 PKQKEDDLTALN

-59 AKNVNFNP
+59 AKNVNFNS

-150 SVPVMRSAWM
+150 CVPVMRSAWM

-191 ITKYLSEQLQKVA
+191 ITKYLWEQLQKVA

-209 SPSQGCGSP
+209 SPGQGCGSP

-271 LLKLLLPLLLQYS
+271 LLRFLLPLLLQYS

-313 IGPSSGGHPPH
+313 LGPGPGGHPAH
-324 GITSQPSNALPTT
+324 GISAQQGNALPPT

-344 ATQPQTPFTDFYIC
+344 GNQPQTPFTDFYIC
-358 PQHRPVVFGLSCM
+358 AQHRPVVFGLSCM

-410 PMPGANS
+410 PMPGGNS
-417 TFNQQ
+417 SFNQQ
-422 VRAKLRE
+422 VRVKVRE

-459 GRVLHTLEVLDNHS
+459 SRVLHTLEVLDNHS

-511 LLCEWAVCC
+511 LLCEWAVSC
-520 KRSGRHRA
+520 KRSGPHRA

-577 QFLDTQAPILTEPGN
+577 QFLDTQAPVLTEPGN

-651 RKEQDTGSGVKMEDT
+651 RKEQDAGSSVKMED
-666 GLSEPMEIDNNDEM
+666 GGMSESMEIDHNSSANFDEQM
-680 FSPPMHCEAKG
+680 FSPPMHCESKG
-691 SPSPEKGAP
+691 SPSPEKPAP
-700 EQDGKSTAKEKGL
+700 EQEGKNTAKDKGM
-713 DPTFPQVYEQP
+713 DPAFPLVYEQP

-761 ARHSI
+761 ARHAI

-781 TAETGG
+781 TAETGAAMNSKLKPRDFDDC

-829 VLEQITSFAL
+829 VMEQITSFAL

-890 SLAGSYTTSL
+890 NLAGSYTTGL

-982 YWNIDPS
+982 YYNIDPS

-996 QVFMIDAIANPSA
+996 QMFMIDAIANPTA

-1036 MDVCVDHRDPDRVN
+1036 MDVCVDHRDPERVN

-1144 PGARLTCRI
+1144 SGARLTCRI

-1168 DSKTDKATVG
+1168 DGTKSVG

-1221 HPAGLDDIGED
+1221 HSAGLDDIGED

-1242 NISIE
+1242 NVSIE
-1247 TASLDVYAKYVLKSI
+1247 TASLVVYAKYVLKSI

-1325 NLDQWTMR
+1325 NMDQWTMR

-1376 PSWNGSAASSS
+1376 PSWNGSAVSGS

-1392 NNTSKLKPVLSSS
+1392 NSASKLKPVLSSS

-1410 WLVAPLIAKL
+1410 WLVAPLIGKL

-1434 ELEKGQHLGSSSR
+1434 ELEKGQHLGPSSR

-1586 SQGGMEENKRAY
+1586 SQGSMEENKRAY

-1693 KVTRFEEQQRLLL
+1693 KVTKYEEQQRLLL
-1706 YHTHLKPKP
+1706 YHTHIKPKQ
-1715 RSYYLEPLPLPP
+1715 RSYYLAPLNLPQ
-1727 EEEEPPTPVPQEP
+1727 EEEEPPTPVPPEP
-1740 EKKMVEAVKTDKS
+1740 DKKVDPGKLEK
-1753 MPSVGPDTV
+1753 SVSNV
-1762 KKKSKKKKT
+1762 HSL
-1771 SSVNKPED
+1771 KPGD
-1779 FPARNPAVMSF
+1779 NSPCFCLQ
-1790 HTPSMNPDIMNINQ
+1790 NI
-1804 PNHSYRAMP
+1804 
-1813 YSQPIMYTQNQ
+1813 
-1824 PLPPGG
+1824 
-1830 PGLEPPY
+1830 
-1837 RPRMPMNN
+1837 
-1845 HQKIMPTRANYP
+1845 
-1857 GMISNLPGGM
+1857 
-1867 GMIGIDNKQYQIG
+1867 
-1880 FKPQPAMPQ
+1880 
-1889 GQILRQQL
+1889 
-1897 QVRLSMIG
+1897 
-1905 QQIRQMAPNQSYSS
+1905 
-1919 MPASQ
+1919 SQ
-1924 GYTSYGS
+1924 GYTTYGS
-1931 HVGMQPHPSQ
+1931 HMGMQPHPSQ
-1941 TAGIVPSS
+1941 
-1949 YSNQGFPGAH
+1949 
-1959 PGTNPGVVDPLRQM
+1959 QM
-1973 QQRPSGYVHQQAPGA
+1973 QQRPSGYVHQQAPA
-1988 YPANMQN
+1988 AFAHSMQN
-1995 TPRFTHQPMQQT
+1995 TQRFPHQSMQQT
-2007 PMMHGL
+2007 PMMQGL
-2013 GQGHM
+2013 GHLGA
-2018 QTQGMHPNMRTNQML
+2018 QGMHPNMRTNQMMEQQQ
-2033 DQQQQQ
+2033 QQQQQ
-2039 QQQAQAQAQAQQQ
+2039 QQQAQQQQ
-2052 QQFMRQQALRQAQQV
+2052 QQMIRQHSALRVRTHTPQCIV
-2067 QQQQQQVQQQQVPSQ
+2067 
-2082 QVQQSQQVPSQQVQ
+2082 
-2096 QQQVGTAQPPGQP
+2096 VG
-2109 QSQAL
+2109 L
-2114 GMQPLPPQQPMFP
+2114 DD
-2127 RQGQGMQQTQQQQ
+2127 
-2140 QTAALV
+2140 
-2146 RQLQQ
+2146 
-2151 QLSNTQP
+2151 
-2158 GQNTSSYYPKYE
+2158 

>member
-1 MAAFGMLSYEHRP
+1 MAAFGILSYEHRP

-29 PKQKEDELTALN
+29 PKQKEDDLTALN

-150 SVPVMRSAWM
+150 CVPVMRSAWM

-191 ITKYLSEQLQKVA
+191 ITKYLWEQLQKVA

-259 ECFEKIRPGEDE
+259 ECDE
-271 LLKLLLPLLLQYS
+271 LLRFLLPLLLQYS

-313 IGPSSGGHPPH
+313 LGPGPSGHPAH
-324 GITSQPSNALPTT
+324 GISAQQGNALPPT

-344 ATQPQTPFTDFYIC
+344 GNQPQTPFTDFYIC

-410 PMPGANS
+410 PMPGGNS
-417 TFNQQ
+417 SFNQQ
-422 VRAKLRE
+422 VRAKVRE

-459 GRVLHTLEVLDNHS
+459 SRVLHTLEVLDNHS

-511 LLCEWAVCC
+511 LLCEWAVSC
-520 KRSGRHRA
+520 KRSGPHRA
-528 MVVAK
+528 MVVSK

-577 QFLDTQAPILTEPGN
+577 QFLDTQAPSLTKCI
-592 ESERVEF
+592 VV
-599 SNLVL
+599 NL
-604 LFCELIRHDVF
+604 
-615 SHNIYMCTLI
+615 
-625 SRGDLASDSHLPR
+625 
-638 PRSPSDEPSDESE
+638 
-651 RKEQDTGSGVKMEDT
+651 QQ
-666 GLSEPMEIDNNDEM
+666 M
-680 FSPPMHCEAKG
+680 FSPPMHCESKG
-691 SPSPEKGAP
+691 SPSPEKPAS
-700 EQDGKSTAKEKGL
+700 EQESKSTAKDKGM
-713 DPTFPQVYEQP
+713 DPAFPLVYEQP

-761 ARHSI
+761 ARHAI

-781 TAETGG
+781 TAETDIKRLNPQLLIFQ
-787 EEGQK
+787 EGQK

-890 SLAGSYTTSL
+890 NLAGSYTTGL

-982 YWNIDPS
+982 YYNIDPS

-996 QVFMIDAIANPSA
+996 QVFMIDAIANPTA

-1036 MDVCVDHRDPDRVN
+1036 MDVCVDHRDPERVN

-1168 DSKTDKATVG
+1168 DGTKSVG

-1221 HPAGLDDIGED
+1221 HSAGLDDIGED

-1242 NISIE
+1242 NVSIE
-1247 TASLDVYAKYVLKSI
+1247 TASLVVYAKYVLKSI

-1325 NLDQWTMR
+1325 NMDQWTMR

-1376 PSWNGSAASSS
+1376 PTWNGSAVSGS

-1392 NNTSKLKPVLSSS
+1392 NSASKLKPVLSSS

-1410 WLVAPLIAKL
+1410 WLVAPLIGRL

-1434 ELEKGQHLGSSSR
+1434 ELEKGQHLGPSSR

-1586 SQGGMEENKRAY
+1586 SQGSMEENKRAY
-1598 MNLVKKLRKELGDRQ
+1598 MNLVKKLRKELGERQ

-1669 DVFEGLKHSAPLS
+1669 DVFEGLKYSAPLS

-1693 KVTRFEEQQRLLL
+1693 KVTKYEEQQRLLL
-1706 YHTHLKPKP
+1706 YHTHIKPKQ
-1715 RSYYLEPLPLPP
+1715 RSYYLDIIYYFFLLVFYAFFPQPP
-1727 EEEEPPTPVPQEP
+1727 
-1740 EKKMVEAVKTDKS
+1740 
-1753 MPSVGPDTV
+1753 
-1762 KKKSKKKKT
+1762 
-1771 SSVNKPED
+1771 
-1779 FPARNPAVMSF
+1779 F
-1790 HTPSMNPDIMNINQ
+1790 
-1804 PNHSYRAMP
+1804 
-1813 YSQPIMYTQNQ
+1813 
-1824 PLPPGG
+1824 
-1830 PGLEPPY
+1830 
-1837 RPRMPMNN
+1837 RPRGPMGKIPPRPAYSMANMPG
-1845 HQKIMPTRANYP
+1845 A
-1857 GMISNLPGGM
+1857 GM
-1867 GMIGIDNKQYQIG
+1867 GNMMGMDKQFQMGY
-1880 FKPQPAMPQ
+1880 KPPQSMPQ
-1889 GQILRQQL
+1889 GQILRHQL
-1897 QVRLSMIG
+1897 QVRLVSLHSLKPGDNSPCFSLQNI
-1905 QQIRQMAPNQSYSS
+1905 
-1919 MPASQ
+1919 SQ

-1931 HVGMQPHPSQ
+1931 HMGMQPHTSQ
-1941 TAGIVPSS
+1941 PGGIVPAS
-1949 YSNQGFPGAH
+1949 YGNQGFQGGH
-1959 PGTNPGVVDPLRQM
+1959 PGTNPAMVDSLRQM
-1973 QQRPSGYVHQQAPGA
+1973 QQRPSGYVHQQAPAA
-1988 YPANMQN
+1988 YAHTMQN
-1995 TPRFTHQPMQQT
+1995 TQRFSHQSMQQS
-2007 PMMHGL
+2007 MMHGL
-2013 GQGHM
+2013 GQGHLGA
-2018 QTQGMHPNMRTNQML
+2018 QGMHPSMRPNQMME
-2033 DQQQQQ
+2033 QQQQQ
-2039 QQQAQAQAQAQQQ
+2039 QQQQLI
-2052 QQFMRQQALRQAQQV
+2052 RQHPALRV
-2067 QQQQQQVQQQQVPSQ
+2067 RTPH
-2082 QVQQSQQVPSQQVQ
+2082 
-2096 QQQVGTAQPPGQP
+2096 T
-2109 QSQAL
+2109 
-2114 GMQPLPPQQPMFP
+2114 PMHCGRAGRLIEKKSKP
-2127 RQGQGMQQTQQQQ
+2127 T
-2140 QTAALV
+2140 
-2146 RQLQQ
+2146 
-2151 QLSNTQP
+2151 
-2158 GQNTSSYYPKYE
+2158 

>member
-1 MAAFGMLSYEHRP
+1 MAAFGILSYEHRP

-29 PKQKEDELTALN
+29 PKQKEDDLTALN

-129 LAKKVPIF
+129 LAKKVRF
-137 SKKEEVFGYLAKY
+137 CHHTKTSNKKEEVFGYLAKY
-150 SVPVMRSAWM
+150 CVPVMRSAWM

-191 ITKYLSEQLQKVA
+191 ITKYLWEQLQKVA

-271 LLKLLLPLLLQYS
+271 LLRFLLPLLLQ
-284 GEFVQSAY
+284 
-292 LSRRLA
+292 
-298 YFCTRRLNLLLSDGS
+298 
-313 IGPSSGGHPPH
+313 
-324 GITSQPSNALPTT
+324 
-337 PTSQPAG
+337 
-344 ATQPQTPFTDFYIC
+344 
-358 PQHRPVVFGLSCM
+358 
-371 LQSIVLC
+371 
-378 CPSALVWH
+378 
-386 YSLTDSRNK
+386 
-395 TGSPLDLLPIAPSNL
+395 
-410 PMPGANS
+410 
-417 TFNQQ
+417 
-422 VRAKLRE
+422 VRAKVRE

-459 GRVLHTLEVLDNHS
+459 SRVLHTLEVLDNHS

-511 LLCEWAVCC
+511 LLCEWAVSC
-520 KRSGRHRA
+520 KRSGPHRA

-577 QFLDTQAPILTEPGN
+577 QFLDTQAP
-592 ESERVEF
+592 
-599 SNLVL
+599 
-604 LFCELIRHDVF
+604 
-615 SHNIYMCTLI
+615 
-625 SRGDLASDSHLPR
+625 
-638 PRSPSDEPSDESE
+638 
-651 RKEQDTGSGVKMEDT
+651 Q
-666 GLSEPMEIDNNDEM
+666 M
-680 FSPPMHCEAKG
+680 FSPPMHCESKG
-691 SPSPEKGAP
+691 SPSPEKPAS
-700 EQDGKSTAKEKGL
+700 EQESKSTAKDKGM
-713 DPTFPQVYEQP
+713 DPAFPLVYEQP

-761 ARHSI
+761 ARHAI

-890 SLAGSYTTSL
+890 NLAGSYTTGL

-982 YWNIDPS
+982 YYNIDPS

-996 QVFMIDAIANPSA
+996 QVFMIDAIANPTA

-1036 MDVCVDHRDPDRVN
+1036 MDVCVDHRDPERVN

-1153 LLHLFRTPQRNPCPQ
+1153 LLHLFRTPQIIFL
-1168 DSKTDKATVG
+1168 SSDKSTVG

-1221 HPAGLDDIGED
+1221 HSAGLDDIGED

-1242 NISIE
+1242 NVSIE
-1247 TASLDVYAKYVLKSI
+1247 TASLVVYAKYVLKSI

-1325 NLDQWTMR
+1325 NMDQWTMR

-1348 NELYSLLENIAK
+1348 NVSRSVFELYSLLENIAK

-1376 PSWNGSAASSS
+1376 PTWNGSVVSGSSRS
-1387 SVSNS
+1387 GVC
-1392 NNTSKLKPVLSSS
+1392 SS

-1410 WLVAPLIAKL
+1410 WLVAPLIGRL

-1434 ELEKGQHLGSSSR
+1434 ELEKGQHLGPSSR

-1586 SQGGMEENKRAY
+1586 SQGSMEENKRAY
-1598 MNLVKKLRKELGDRQ
+1598 MNLVKKLRKELGERQ

-1682 WGWFGTVRVDR
+1682 WGWFGSVRVDR
-1693 KVTRFEEQQRLLL
+1693 KVTKYEEQQRLLL
-1706 YHTHLKPKP
+1706 YHTHIKPKQ
-1715 RSYYLEPLPLPP
+1715 RSYYLAPLNLPQ
-1727 EEEEPPTPVPQEP
+1727 EEEEPPTPVPPEPDKKVDPGKP
-1740 EKKMVEAVKTDKS
+1740 EK
-1753 MPSVGPDTV
+1753 SVSNVAPDT
-1762 KKKSKKKKT
+1762 
-1771 SSVNKPED
+1771 
-1779 FPARNPAVMSF
+1779 
-1790 HTPSMNPDIMNINQ
+1790 
-1804 PNHSYRAMP
+1804 
-1813 YSQPIMYTQNQ
+1813 
-1824 PLPPGG
+1824 
-1830 PGLEPPY
+1830 
-1837 RPRMPMNN
+1837 
-1845 HQKIMPTRANYP
+1845 
-1857 GMISNLPGGM
+1857 
-1867 GMIGIDNKQYQIG
+1867 
-1880 FKPQPAMPQ
+1880 
-1889 GQILRQQL
+1889 
-1897 QVRLSMIG
+1897 
-1905 QQIRQMAPNQSYSS
+1905 
-1919 MPASQ
+1919 

-1931 HVGMQPHPSQ
+1931 HMGMQPHPSQ
-1941 TAGIVPSS
+1941 PGGIVPAS
-1949 YSNQGFPGAH
+1949 YGNQGFQGGH
-1959 PGTNPGVVDPLRQM
+1959 PGTNPAMVDSLRQM
-1973 QQRPSGYVHQQAPGA
+1973 QQRPSGYVHQQAPAA
-1988 YPANMQN
+1988 YAHTMQN
-1995 TPRFTHQPMQQT
+1995 TQRSVTDKTAWLSPGPSTSPKIIRLAKCSVHFASCFFFNICDPGPQ
-2007 PMMHGL
+2007 
-2013 GQGHM
+2013 
-2018 QTQGMHPNMRTNQML
+2018 NQL
-2033 DQQQQQ
+2033 
-2039 QQQAQAQAQAQQQ
+2039 
-2052 QQFMRQQALRQAQQV
+2052 
-2067 QQQQQQVQQQQVPSQ
+2067 
-2082 QVQQSQQVPSQQVQ
+2082 
-2096 QQQVGTAQPPGQP
+2096 
-2109 QSQAL
+2109 
-2114 GMQPLPPQQPMFP
+2114 
-2127 RQGQGMQQTQQQQ
+2127 
-2140 QTAALV
+2140 
-2146 RQLQQ
+2146 
-2151 QLSNTQP
+2151 
-2158 GQNTSSYYPKYE
+2158 

>member
-1 MAAFGMLSYEHRP
+1 MAAFGILSYEHRP

-83 CNTFPDTGKRK
+83 YNTFPDTGKRK

-150 SVPVMRSAWM
+150 TVPVMRSAWM

-191 ITKYLSEQLQKVA
+191 ITKYLWEQLQKVA

-218 LPAPPAEVE
+218 LPATPAEVD

-259 ECFEKIRPGEDE
+259 ECFEKVRPGEDE

-298 YFCTRRLNLLLSDGS
+298 YFCTRRLSLLLSDGS
-313 IGPSSGGHPPH
+313 LGPGTGGHPAH
-324 GITSQPSNALPTT
+324 GILAQPGNTLAPT

-344 ATQPQTPFTDFYIC
+344 GNQPQTPFTDFYIC
-358 PQHRPVVFGLSCM
+358 PQHRPLVFGLSCM

-410 PMPGANS
+410 PMPGGNS
-417 TFNQQ
+417 TFTQQ
-422 VRAKLRE
+422 VRAKVRE
-429 IEEQIKERG
+429 IEEQVKDRG

-449 CQETTAGFTI
+449 CQEKTAGFTI
-459 GRVLHTLEVLDNHS
+459 GSVLHTLEVLDNHS

-494 QSKDGHEMSP
+494 QSKDGHEMST
-504 DDDAVVT
+504 DDNAVVT

-533 LLEKRQT
+533 LLEKRQA

-554 EKGSVSSGSL
+554 EKASVSSGSL

-577 QFLDTQAPILTEPGN
+577 QFLDTQAPMLTEPGN

-651 RKEQDTGSGVKMEDT
+651 RKEQ
-666 GLSEPMEIDNNDEM
+666 EM
-680 FSPPMHCEAKG
+680 FSPPMHCESKG
-691 SPSPEKGAP
+691 SPSPEKPAP
-700 EQDGKSTAKEKGL
+700 EQEGKVSCKEKGL
-713 DPTFPQVYEQP
+713 DPVFLLVYEQP

-761 ARHSI
+761 ARHTI
-766 KKITKDILKVLNRKS
+766 RKITKDILKVLNRKS

-829 VLEQITSFAL
+829 VLEQITNFAL

-890 SLAGSYTTSL
+890 SLVGSYTTGL

-919 DQTAQVFD
+919 EQTAQVFD

-982 YWNIDPS
+982 YCNIDPS

-996 QVFMIDAIANPSA
+996 PVFMMEAIANPSA
-1009 HNLNHSM
+1009 NNFNHSM

-1036 MDVCVDHRDPDRVN
+1036 MDVCVDHRDPERVN
-1050 DIGILC
+1050 EVGILC

-1153 LLHLFRTPQRNPCPQ
+1153 LLHLFKTPQRNPYKSP
-1168 DSKTDKATVG
+1168 VG

-1221 HPAGLDDIGED
+1221 HPAGLDDIADED
-1232 DMGSKKSGGR
+1232 TGSKKSGGR
-1242 NISIE
+1242 TVSIE

-1305 QLDSEEGENPQRQ
+1305 QLDSEEGDNPQRQ

-1325 NLDQWTMR
+1325 
-1333 QSSLELQLMI
+1333 
-1343 KQSSN
+1343 
-1348 NELYSLLENIAK
+1348 LYSLLENIAK

-1368 SAEMNSSN
+1368 SAELNSNNISG
-1376 PSWNGSAASSS
+1376 NGSAGAGGSA
-1387 SVSNS
+1387 SNS
-1392 NNTSKLKPVLSSS
+1392 NASKTKPVLSSS

-1586 SQGGMEENKRAY
+1586 SQGSMEENKRAY

-1693 KVTRFEEQQRLLL
+1693 KVTKFEEQQRFLL

-1727 EEEEPPTPVPQEP
+1727 EEEEPPIPVPQEP
-1740 EKKMVEAVKTDKS
+1740 EKKMAETVKPDKS
-1753 MPSVGPDTV
+1753 VS
-1762 KKKSKKKKT
+1762 
-1771 SSVNKPED
+1771 
-1779 FPARNPAVMSF
+1779 
-1790 HTPSMNPDIMNINQ
+1790 
-1804 PNHSYRAMP
+1804 NHS
-1813 YSQPIMYTQNQ
+1813 I
-1824 PLPPGG
+1824 
-1830 PGLEPPY
+1830 
-1837 RPRMPMNN
+1837 
-1845 HQKIMPTRANYP
+1845 
-1857 GMISNLPGGM
+1857 
-1867 GMIGIDNKQYQIG
+1867 
-1880 FKPQPAMPQ
+1880 
-1889 GQILRQQL
+1889 
-1897 QVRLSMIG
+1897 IG
-1905 QQIRQMAPNQSYSS
+1905 QQMRQMTPNQPYGSMQPIQASLSS
-1919 MPASQ
+1919 MSTDFDPVYKLVSILDVHCSTNVFPLYLFCYKLFPSSRSQNISQ
-1924 GYTSYGS
+1924 GYTTYAT
-1931 HVGMQPHPSQ
+1931 HMGMQPHPSQ
-1941 TAGIVPSS
+1941 AGGIVPPS
-1949 YSNQGFPGAH
+1949 YGNQGFQGTHPGA
-1959 PGTNPGVVDPLRQM
+1959 NPAVVDSLRQM
-1973 QQRPSGYVHQQAPGA
+1973 GQRPSGYVHQQAPG
-1988 YPANMQN
+1988 YTHTMQN
-1995 TPRFTHQPMQQT
+1995 TPRFPHQSIQQT
-2007 PMMHGL
+2007 PIMHGL
-2013 GQGHM
+2013 SHMGAQGVHP
-2018 QTQGMHPNMRTNQML
+2018 GMRPNQML
-2033 DQQQQQ
+2033 AEQ
-2039 QQQAQAQAQAQQQ
+2039 QQQAQQQQAQQQQAQQQ
-2052 QQFMRQQALRQAQQV
+2052 QQQYLRQQALRV
-2067 QQQQQQVQQQQVPSQ
+2067 SFLDRHVNKMWHSPILSIF
-2082 QVQQSQQVPSQQVQ
+2082 S
-2096 QQQVGTAQPPGQP
+2096 QPPY
-2109 QSQAL
+2109 S
-2114 GMQPLPPQQPMFP
+2114 
-2127 RQGQGMQQTQQQQ
+2127 
-2140 QTAALV
+2140 
-2146 RQLQQ
+2146 
-2151 QLSNTQP
+2151 
-2158 GQNTSSYYPKYE
+2158 

>member
-1 MAAFGMLSYEHRP
+1 MAAFGILSYEHRP

-29 PKQKEDELTALN
+29 PKQKEDDLTALN

-59 AKNVNFNP
+59 AKNVNFNS

-150 SVPVMRSAWM
+150 CVPVMRSAWM

-191 ITKYLSEQLQKVA
+191 ITKYLWEQLQKVA

-271 LLKLLLPLLLQYS
+271 LLRFLLPLLLQYS

-313 IGPSSGGHPPH
+313 LGPGPGGHPAH
-324 GITSQPSNALPTT
+324 GISAQQGNALPPT

-344 ATQPQTPFTDFYIC
+344 GNQPQTPFTDFYIC
-358 PQHRPVVFGLSCM
+358 AQHRPVVFGLSCM

-410 PMPGANS
+410 PMPGGNS
-417 TFNQQ
+417 SFNQQ
-422 VRAKLRE
+422 VRVKVRE

-459 GRVLHTLEVLDNHS
+459 SRVLHTLEVLDNHS

-511 LLCEWAVCC
+511 LLCEWAVSC
-520 KRSGRHRA
+520 KRSGPHRA

-564 SAATLPVFQDVLL
+564 ALSKLKLLYFMNTLEYRPK
-577 QFLDTQAPILTEPGN
+577 
-592 ESERVEF
+592 SERVEF

-651 RKEQDTGSGVKMEDT
+651 RKEQDAGSSVKMEARKPFPGET
-666 GLSEPMEIDNNDEM
+666 CP
-680 FSPPMHCEAKG
+680 
-691 SPSPEKGAP
+691 GAGG
-700 EQDGKSTAKEKGL
+700 QKHS
-713 DPTFPQVYEQP
+713 EQP
-724 RHIQYATHFPIP
+724 IP
-736 QEESASHECNQRLV
+736 KFSIVVYVTNVTELVVFQEESASHECNQRLV

-761 ARHSI
+761 ARHAI

-829 VLEQITSFAL
+829 VMEQITSFAL

-890 SLAGSYTTSL
+890 NLAGSYTTGL

-982 YWNIDPS
+982 YYNIDPS
-989 DSNMLWD
+989 DSNMLWE
-996 QVFMIDAIANPSA
+996 QMFMIDAIANPTA

-1036 MDVCVDHRDPDRVN
+1036 MDVCVDHRDPERVN

-1144 PGARLTCRI
+1144 SGARLTCRI
-1153 LLHLFRTPQRNPCPQ
+1153 LLHLFRTPQIIFL
-1168 DSKTDKATVG
+1168 STDKSTVG

-1221 HPAGLDDIGED
+1221 HSAGLDDIGED

-1242 NISIE
+1242 NVSIE
-1247 TASLDVYAKYVLKSI
+1247 TASLVVYAKYVLKSI

-1325 NLDQWTMR
+1325 NMDQWTMR

-1376 PSWNGSAASSS
+1376 PTWNGSAVSGS

-1392 NNTSKLKPVLSSS
+1392 NSASKLKPVLSSS

-1410 WLVAPLIAKL
+1410 WLVAPLIGKL

-1434 ELEKGQHLGSSSR
+1434 ELEKGQHLGPSSR

-1586 SQGGMEENKRAY
+1586 SQGSMEENKRAY

-1682 WGWFGTVRVDR
+1682 WGWFGSVRVDR
-1693 KVTRFEEQQRLLL
+1693 KVMKYDEQQRLLL
-1706 YHTHLKPKP
+1706 YHTHIKPKP
-1715 RSYYLEPLPLPP
+1715 RSYYLAPLNLPQ
-1727 EEEEPPTPVPQEP
+1727 EEEEPPTPVPPEP
-1740 EKKMVEAVKTDKS
+1740 DKKVDPGKLEK
-1753 MPSVGPDTV
+1753 SVSNVAPDTH
-1762 KKKSKKKKT
+1762 SL
-1771 SSVNKPED
+1771 KPGD
-1779 FPARNPAVMSF
+1779 NSPCFCLQ
-1790 HTPSMNPDIMNINQ
+1790 NI
-1804 PNHSYRAMP
+1804 
-1813 YSQPIMYTQNQ
+1813 
-1824 PLPPGG
+1824 
-1830 PGLEPPY
+1830 
-1837 RPRMPMNN
+1837 
-1845 HQKIMPTRANYP
+1845 
-1857 GMISNLPGGM
+1857 
-1867 GMIGIDNKQYQIG
+1867 
-1880 FKPQPAMPQ
+1880 
-1889 GQILRQQL
+1889 
-1897 QVRLSMIG
+1897 
-1905 QQIRQMAPNQSYSS
+1905 
-1919 MPASQ
+1919 SQ
-1924 GYTSYGS
+1924 GYTTYGS
-1931 HVGMQPHPSQ
+1931 HMGMQPHPSQ
-1941 TAGIVPSS
+1941 PGGIVSAS
-1949 YSNQGFPGAH
+1949 YVNQGFQGGH
-1959 PGTNPGVVDPLRQM
+1959 PGTNPAMVDSLRQM
-1973 QQRPSGYVHQQAPGA
+1973 QQRPSGYVHQQAPA
-1988 YPANMQN
+1988 AFAHSMQN
-1995 TPRFTHQPMQQT
+1995 TQRSVTDKTAWMSPGPSTS
-2007 PMMHGL
+2007 
-2013 GQGHM
+2013 
-2018 QTQGMHPNMRTNQML
+2018 TNQMMEQ
-2033 DQQQQQ
+2033 QQQQQ
-2039 QQQAQAQAQAQQQ
+2039 QQQAQ
-2052 QQFMRQQALRQAQQV
+2052 
-2067 QQQQQQVQQQQVPSQ
+2067 QQQQQQQQMIRQHSALRVRTHTPQCIV
-2082 QVQQSQQVPSQQVQ
+2082 
-2096 QQQVGTAQPPGQP
+2096 VG
-2109 QSQAL
+2109 L
-2114 GMQPLPPQQPMFP
+2114 DD
-2127 RQGQGMQQTQQQQ
+2127 
-2140 QTAALV
+2140 
-2146 RQLQQ
+2146 
-2151 QLSNTQP
+2151 
-2158 GQNTSSYYPKYE
+2158 

>member
-1 MAAFGMLSYEHRP
+1 MLRSLTP
-14 LKRPRLGPPDVYPQD
+14 SLAQ
-29 PKQKEDELTALN
+29 DELTALN

-48 QPAVSGDEHGS
+48 QPAVSGDEHGT

-67 SKISSNFSSII
+67 AKISSNFSSII

-83 CNTFPDTGKRK
+83 CNTLPDTGRRK

-107 ARSQSSINN
+107 ARSQSAINN
-116 WFTDLAGTKPLTQ
+116 WFTDLSGTKPLTH

-150 SVPVMRSAWM
+150 TVPVMRAAWL
-160 IKMTCAYHAAITET
+160 IKMTCAYYAAITET

-179 HVIDPCIEWTQI
+179 HVIDPFIEWTQI
-191 ITKYLSEQLQKVA
+191 ITKYLSEQLQKIS

-209 SPSQGCGSP
+209 LSGQGCGSP
-218 LPAPPAEVE
+218 SGPMPQEVE
-227 TAMKQWEYN
+227 HALKQWDYN

-271 LLKLLLPLLLQYS
+271 LLKLLLPLLLRYS

-298 YFCTRRLNLLLSDGS
+298 YFCTRRLAMQLDGTGGHLPHILSAQTGAALPSTPAPQPAAGNPPPSPFSDLLL
-313 IGPSSGGHPPH
+313 
-324 GITSQPSNALPTT
+324 
-337 PTSQPAG
+337 
-344 ATQPQTPFTDFYIC
+344 C
-358 PQHRPVVFGLSCM
+358 PQHRPVVFGLSCI
-371 LQSIVLC
+371 LQSIILC

-386 YSLTDSRNK
+386 YSLTDSRIK
-395 TGSPLDLLPIAPSNL
+395 TGSPLDHLPIAPSNL
-410 PMPGANS
+410 PMPGGSSAF
-417 TFNQQ
+417 TQQ

-429 IEEQIKERG
+429 IEQQIKERG
-438 QAVEFRWSFDK
+438 QAVEVRWSFDK

-459 GRVLHTLEVLDNHS
+459 GRVLHTLEVLDSHS
-473 FEKSDFS
+473 FERSDFS

-488 RIFGSG
+488 RIFGLG
-494 QSKDGHEMSP
+494 PSKDSHEISP
-504 DDDAVVT
+504 DDDAVVA
-511 LLCEWAVCC
+511 LLCEWAVSC

-533 LLEKRQT
+533 LLEKRQA

-546 CGESEVVD
+546 CGDSEVVD
-554 EKGSVSSGSL
+554 EKGSISSGSL
-564 SAATLPVFQDVLL
+564 SAASTPVFQDVLM
-577 QFLDTQAPILTEPGN
+577 QFLDTQAPVLTDPGN
-592 ESERVEF
+592 ESEKVEF
-599 SNLVL
+599 FNLVL

-625 SRGDLASDSHLPR
+625 SRGDLAMDSHGPR
-638 PRSPSDEPSDESE
+638 PPSVATYHSN
-651 RKEQDTGSGVKMEDT
+651 
-666 GLSEPMEIDNNDEM
+666 LSK
-680 FSPPMHCEAKG
+680 A
-691 SPSPEKGAP
+691 SPSPEKQDP
-700 EQDGKSTAKEKGL
+700 EKEAKPLLKEKAAEGTL
-713 DPTFPQVYEQP
+713 ASLYDQP

-736 QEESASHECNQRLV
+736 QEESCSHECNQRLV
-750 VLYGVGKQRDE
+750 VLFGVGKQRDD
-761 ARHSI
+761 ARHTI

-797 PEAFPTAEDIFS
+797 PEAFPTAEDIFA

-845 PLVQHIQFIFDLMEY
+845 PLVQHVQFIFDLMEY

-873 LLNELSL
+873 LLNELSV

-890 SLAGSYTTSL
+890 DLVGSYTTSL

-905 AVLRRYHSCLILNP
+905 AVLRHYHSCLILNQ
-919 DQTAQVFD
+919 DQMAQVFE
-927 GLRIVVK
+927 GLCGVVK
-934 SGVNPADCSSAE
+934 HGMNRSDGSSAE

-967 GEIFSEFCSKVKNSI
+967 GELFSDFCSKVKNTI
-982 YWNIDPS
+982 YCNVEPS
-989 DSNMLWD
+989 DSNMLWEPE
-996 QVFMIDAIANPSA
+996 FMIDTIENPSA
-1009 HNLNHSM
+1009 HNFTYTNL
-1016 VGKILNDSPANRY
+1016 GKSLNDNPANRY
-1029 SFVCNVL
+1029 SFVCNAL
-1036 MDVCVDHRDPDRVN
+1036 MHVCVGHHDPDRVN
-1050 DIGILC
+1050 DIAILC
-1056 AELTAYCRSLSAEW
+1056 AELTGYCKSLSAEW

-1082 NGNCGFND
+1082 NGTCGFND

-1119 LLEDLVRCVAIPS
+1119 LLEDLIRCAAIPS

-1153 LLHLFRTPQRNPCPQ
+1153 LLHLFKTPQLNPCQQ
-1168 DSKTDKATVG
+1168 DGNKPTVG

-1183 DRHLLAASQNSIV
+1183 DRHLLAASQNRIV
-1196 VGAVF
+1196 DGAVF
-1201 AVLKAVFM
+1201 AVLKAVFV

-1221 HPAGLDDIGED
+1221 HPGGVDDLMED
-1232 DMGSKKSGGR
+1232 ELGAKKSAGR
-1242 NISIE
+1242 TVSIE
-1247 TASLDVYAKYVLKSI
+1247 TASLDIYAKYVLRSI
-1262 CQQEWVGERCLKSLS
+1262 CQQEWVGERCLKSLC
-1277 EDSSALQDPV
+1277 EDSNDLQDPV
-1287 LVNIQA
+1287 LSSTQA
-1293 QRLLQ
+1293 QRLMQ

-1305 QLDSEEGENPQRQ
+1305 LLDNEEGENPQRQ

-1343 KQSSN
+1343 KGCLHSTRHFHSLQEMN
-1348 NELYSLLENIAK
+1348 SLLENIAK
-1360 ATIEVFQK
+1360 ATIEVFQQ
-1368 SAEMNSSN
+1368 SAETSSANSTGTGVNSI
-1376 PSWNGSAASSS
+1376 STAGILSFLSALCRSS
-1387 SVSNS
+1387 
-1392 NNTSKLKPVLSSS
+1392 L

-1499 REDQYQDDCKAKQM
+1499 REDQYQDDCKAKQL

-1586 SQGGMEENKRAY
+1586 SQGSMEENKRAY

-1613 SESLEKVRQLLPLP
+1613 SDSLEKVRQLLPLP

-1646 GNKIAGFEKEGLQV
+1646 GNKIAGFDSIFKKEGLQV

-1669 DVFEGLKHSAPLS
+1669 DLFEGLKHSAPLS

-1693 KVTRFEEQQRLLL
+1693 KVSRFEEQQRLLL

-1727 EEEEPPTPVPQEP
+1727 EEEEPPTPVALEP
-1740 EKKMVEAVKTDKS
+1740 EKKVVEPAKADKTSSNPATSTEERKKK
-1753 MPSVGPDTV
+1753 PS
-1762 KKKSKKKKT
+1762 KSKKRNQPA
-1771 SSVNKPED
+1771 NKSEVKWP
-1779 FPARNPAVMSF
+1779 FPPAVDLTRGMMGIE
-1790 HTPSMNPDIMNINQ
+1790 PSYKPAVYRQQ
-1804 PNHSYRAMP
+1804 PPVS
-1813 YSQPIMYTQNQ
+1813 
-1824 PLPPGG
+1824 
-1830 PGLEPPY
+1830 
-1837 RPRMPMNN
+1837 
-1845 HQKIMPTRANYP
+1845 
-1857 GMISNLPGGM
+1857 
-1867 GMIGIDNKQYQIG
+1867 
-1880 FKPQPAMPQ
+1880 Q
-1889 GQILRQQL
+1889 GQLLRQQL
-1897 QVRLSMIG
+1897 QAKLVRRSFPGFLCVPVGNAPPQHSLCIPAHLTKALSS
-1905 QQIRQMAPNQSYSS
+1905 P
-1919 MPASQ
+1919 Q
-1924 GYTSYGS
+1924 GYTPYVS
-1931 HVGMQPHPSQ
+1931 HIGLQQHPPQSSTMVPPTYSSQPYQNSHPS
-1941 TAGIVPSS
+1941 
-1949 YSNQGFPGAH
+1949 SNPAL
-1959 PGTNPGVVDPLRQM
+1959 VDPVRQM
-1973 QQRPSGYVHQQAPGA
+1973 QQRPSGYVHQQAPA
-1988 YPANMQN
+1988 TDPS
-1995 TPRFTHQPMQQT
+1995 PCWVRFPHQSLQQA
-2007 PMMHGL
+2007 PMMSGMNHMSA
-2013 GQGHM
+2013 QGVPSGIRPS
-2018 QTQGMHPNMRTNQML
+2018 QILP

-2039 QQQAQAQAQAQQQ
+2039 QQY
-2052 QQFMRQQALRQAQQV
+2052 LR
-2067 QQQQQQVQQQQVPSQ
+2067 QQQQQQQILRVSEGLLLFFTFSQV
-2082 QVQQSQQVPSQQVQ
+2082 
-2096 QQQVGTAQPPGQP
+2096 
-2109 QSQAL
+2109 
-2114 GMQPLPPQQPMFP
+2114 F
-2127 RQGQGMQQTQQQQ
+2127 
-2140 QTAALV
+2140 
-2146 RQLQQ
+2146 
-2151 QLSNTQP
+2151 
-2158 GQNTSSYYPKYE
+2158 

>member
-191 ITKYLSEQLQKVA
+191 ITKYLWEQLQKVA

-218 LPAPPAEVE
+218 LPATPAEVE

-271 LLKLLLPLLLQYS
+271 LLKLLLPLLLQ
-284 GEFVQSAY
+284 
-292 LSRRLA
+292 
-298 YFCTRRLNLLLSDGS
+298 
-313 IGPSSGGHPPH
+313 
-324 GITSQPSNALPTT
+324 
-337 PTSQPAG
+337 
-344 ATQPQTPFTDFYIC
+344 
-358 PQHRPVVFGLSCM
+358 
-371 LQSIVLC
+371 
-378 CPSALVWH
+378 
-386 YSLTDSRNK
+386 
-395 TGSPLDLLPIAPSNL
+395 
-410 PMPGANS
+410 
-417 TFNQQ
+417 
-422 VRAKLRE
+422 VRAKVRE

-494 QSKDGHEMSP
+494 QSKDGHEVKSP

-564 SAATLPVFQDVLL
+564 SAATVPVFQDVLL
-577 QFLDTQAPILTEPGN
+577 QFLDTQAPVLTEPGN

-651 RKEQDTGSGVKMEDT
+651 RKEQDTGNSVKMEARNISAAL
-666 GLSEPMEIDNNDEM
+666 GVCRLK
-680 FSPPMHCEAKG
+680 CE
-691 SPSPEKGAP
+691 
-700 EQDGKSTAKEKGL
+700 KSM
-713 DPTFPQVYEQP
+713 DPAFPQVYEQP

-761 ARHSI
+761 ARHAI

-1036 MDVCVDHRDPDRVN
+1036 MDVCVDHRDPERVN

-1168 DSKTDKATVG
+1168 DDKSTVG

-1242 NISIE
+1242 NVSIE

-1305 QLDSEEGENPQRQ
+1305 QLDSEEGDNPQRQ
-1318 RIKRILQ
+1318 RIKQRPLLLNLNRLIRVTFDSLQ
-1325 NLDQWTMR
+1325 
-1333 QSSLELQLMI
+1333 
-1343 KQSSN
+1343 
-1348 NELYSLLENIAK
+1348 ELYSLLENIAK

-1376 PSWNGSAASSS
+1376 PSWNAILFWFSGIAQDGAYM
-1387 SVSNS
+1387 
-1392 NNTSKLKPVLSSS
+1392 KYCMFLCSSS

-1586 SQGGMEENKRAY
+1586 SQGSMEENKRAY

-1727 EEEEPPTPVPQEP
+1727 EEEEPLTPVQQEP
-1740 EKKMVEAVKTDKS
+1740 EKKMVEAVKSEKS
-1753 MPSVGPDTV
+1753 VPSVAPDPN
-1762 KKKSKKKKT
+1762 KKKKKKKT
-1771 SSVNKPED
+1771 PSTSKPEVSYID
-1779 FPARNPAVMSF
+1779 DYTARNPNVMSYGG
-1790 HTPSMNPDIMNINQ
+1790 MNSELMNMAQ
-1804 PNHSYRAMP
+1804 PNHPYRMG
-1813 YSQPIMYTQNQ
+1813 YNQPSIIYTQNQ
-1824 PLPPGG
+1824 PLPPG
-1830 PGLEPPY
+1830 
-1837 RPRMPMNN
+1837 
-1845 HQKIMPTRANYP
+1845 KIWIET
-1857 GMISNLPGGM
+1857 
-1867 GMIGIDNKQYQIG
+1867 K
-1880 FKPQPAMPQ
+1880 
-1889 GQILRQQL
+1889 
-1897 QVRLSMIG
+1897 
-1905 QQIRQMAPNQSYSS
+1905 
-1919 MPASQ
+1919 
-1924 GYTSYGS
+1924 T
-1931 HVGMQPHPSQ
+1931 
-1941 TAGIVPSS
+1941 
-1949 YSNQGFPGAH
+1949 
-1959 PGTNPGVVDPLRQM
+1959 
-1973 QQRPSGYVHQQAPGA
+1973 
-1988 YPANMQN
+1988 
-1995 TPRFTHQPMQQT
+1995 
-2007 PMMHGL
+2007 
-2013 GQGHM
+2013 
-2018 QTQGMHPNMRTNQML
+2018 
-2033 DQQQQQ
+2033 
-2039 QQQAQAQAQAQQQ
+2039 
-2052 QQFMRQQALRQAQQV
+2052 
-2067 QQQQQQVQQQQVPSQ
+2067 
-2082 QVQQSQQVPSQQVQ
+2082 
-2096 QQQVGTAQPPGQP
+2096 
-2109 QSQAL
+2109 
-2114 GMQPLPPQQPMFP
+2114 
-2127 RQGQGMQQTQQQQ
+2127 
-2140 QTAALV
+2140 
-2146 RQLQQ
+2146 
-2151 QLSNTQP
+2151 
-2158 GQNTSSYYPKYE
+2158 

>member
-1 MAAFGMLSYEHRP
+1 MAAFGILSYEHRP

-137 SKKEEVFGYLAKY
+137 SKKEEVFSYLAKY
-150 SVPVMRSAWM
+150 AVPVMRAAWM
-160 IKMTCAYHAAITET
+160 IKMTCAYYAAITET

-179 HVIDPCIEWTQI
+179 HVIDPCMEWHQI
-191 ITKYLSEQLQKVA
+191 TTKYLWEQLQKVA

-209 SPSQGCGSP
+209 SSGGGSP

-227 TAMKQWEYN
+227 AAMKQWEYN

-271 LLKLLLPLLLQYS
+271 LLKLLLPL
-284 GEFVQSAY
+284 
-292 LSRRLA
+292 
-298 YFCTRRLNLLLSDGS
+298 
-313 IGPSSGGHPPH
+313 
-324 GITSQPSNALPTT
+324 
-337 PTSQPAG
+337 
-344 ATQPQTPFTDFYIC
+344 
-358 PQHRPVVFGLSCM
+358 M
-371 LQSIVLC
+371 L
-378 CPSALVWH
+378 
-386 YSLTDSRNK
+386 
-395 TGSPLDLLPIAPSNL
+395 
-410 PMPGANS
+410 
-417 TFNQQ
+417 Q
-422 VRAKLRE
+422 VRAKVRE

-459 GRVLHTLEVLDNHS
+459 GRVLHTLEVLDSHS

-494 QSKDGHEMSP
+494 QSKDGHEMNP

-511 LLCEWAVCC
+511 LLCEWAVSC

-533 LLEKRQT
+533 LLEKRQA

-564 SAATLPVFQDVLL
+564 SAATVPVFQDVLL
-577 QFLDTQAPILTEPGN
+577 QFLDTQAPVLTEPGN

-625 SRGDLASDSHLPR
+625 SRGDLASDPHLPR
-638 PRSPSDEPSDESE
+638 PRSPSEEPSDDMEC
-651 RKEQDTGSGVKMEDT
+651 KEQEAGAGVKM
-666 GLSEPMEIDNNDEM
+666 EM
-680 FSPPMHCEAKG
+680 FSPPMHNESKG
-691 SPSPEKGAP
+691 SPSPEKPAT
-700 EQDGKSTAKEKGL
+700 EQDGKSISKEKAS
-713 DPTFPQVYEQP
+713 DPAFPLLYDQP

-761 ARHSI
+761 ARHTI

-797 PEAFPTAEDIFS
+797 PEAFPTAEDIFA
-809 KFQHLS
+809 KFQLLS

-890 SLAGSYTTSL
+890 SLAGSYTTGL

-934 SGVNPADCSSAE
+934 HGVNPADCSSAE

-967 GEIFSEFCSKVKNSI
+967 GEIFSDFCSKVKNSI
-982 YWNIDPS
+982 YCNIDPS

-996 QVFMIDAIANPSA
+996 PMFMIETIANPTA
-1009 HNLNHSM
+1009 QNFNHSM

-1036 MDVCVDHRDPDRVN
+1036 MDVCVDHRDPERVN

-1153 LLHLFRTPQRNPCPQ
+1153 LLHLFKTPQRNPCPQ
-1168 DSKTDKATVG
+1168 DNSKSASVG

-1209 LGDAELKGSGFS
+1209 LGKLCHFHLQLSCKCT
-1221 HPAGLDDIGED
+1221 GLDDISED
-1232 DMGSKKSGGR
+1232 DMGSKKAAGR
-1242 NISIE
+1242 AVSIE

-1305 QLDSEEGENPQRQ
+1305 QLDSEEGDNPQRQ

-1325 NLDQWTMR
+1325 NMDQWTMR

-1348 NELYSLLENIAK
+1348 NELNSLLENIAK

-1368 SAEMNSSN
+1368 SAELNSNN
-1376 PSWNGSAASSS
+1376 PSANGVVVPNNMGS

-1392 NNTSKLKPVLSSS
+1392 SNTSKMKPVLSSS

-1420 PTSVQGHVLKAAGE
+1420 PTSVQGHVLKATGE

-1586 SQGGMEENKRAY
+1586 SQGSMEENKRAY

-1693 KVTRFEEQQRLLL
+1693 KVAKFEEQQRLLL

-1727 EEEEPPTPVPQEP
+1727 EEEEPPTPVPPEP
-1740 EKKMVEAVKTDKS
+1740 EKKAAEAS
-1753 MPSVGPDTV
+1753 
-1762 KKKSKKKKT
+1762 
-1771 SSVNKPED
+1771 KPEKSS
-1779 FPARNPAVMSF
+1779 RNIQIGKVV
-1790 HTPSMNPDIMNINQ
+1790 PSR
-1804 PNHSYRAMP
+1804 SP
-1813 YSQPIMYTQNQ
+1813 YS
-1824 PLPPGG
+1824 
-1830 PGLEPPY
+1830 
-1837 RPRMPMNN
+1837 
-1845 HQKIMPTRANYP
+1845 
-1857 GMISNLPGGM
+1857 GMIPAISGGVPNM
-1867 GMIGIDNKQYQIG
+1867 MPLGQQQYKIAG
-1880 FKPQPAMPQ
+1880 YKHQPTIPQ
-1889 GQILRQQL
+1889 GQILRMQL
-1897 QVRLSMIG
+1897 Q
-1905 QQIRQMAPNQSYSS
+1905 
-1919 MPASQ
+1919 
-1924 GYTSYGS
+1924 
-1931 HVGMQPHPSQ
+1931 
-1941 TAGIVPSS
+1941 
-1949 YSNQGFPGAH
+1949 
-1959 PGTNPGVVDPLRQM
+1959 DK
-1973 QQRPSGYVHQQAPGA
+1973 
-1988 YPANMQN
+1988 
-1995 TPRFTHQPMQQT
+1995 
-2007 PMMHGL
+2007 
-2013 GQGHM
+2013 
-2018 QTQGMHPNMRTNQML
+2018 
-2033 DQQQQQ
+2033 
-2039 QQQAQAQAQAQQQ
+2039 
-2052 QQFMRQQALRQAQQV
+2052 
-2067 QQQQQQVQQQQVPSQ
+2067 
-2082 QVQQSQQVPSQQVQ
+2082 
-2096 QQQVGTAQPPGQP
+2096 
-2109 QSQAL
+2109 
-2114 GMQPLPPQQPMFP
+2114 
-2127 RQGQGMQQTQQQQ
+2127 
-2140 QTAALV
+2140 LV
-2146 RQLQQ
+2146 RSKGRYCLVVSFLGVGVLYLCPQLIVS
-2151 QLSNTQP
+2151 LIFAKLKGAVCKVRKFNVFSF
-2158 GQNTSSYYPKYE
+2158 